1 MDMYARTQGNRMKPR
16 ISMKKS
22 FGEGVLH
29 SMKSLLHSRK
39 ELCSVSS
46 EECLSQEEQ
55 DNFIEITFIGFA
67 EEMGTAHLQEL
78 AAVSVE
84 LPDVLKSFQL
94 CKLKENEV
102 IFLKDLKKTLA
113 KPYVMKHQNQLPEV
127 FCVMRLSPS
136 FPRIKVDYIFTLL
149 SKYTTGVRYVV
160 EVNSLQKHQTEASH
174 GEDDDTNQSV
184 SSIEDDF
191 VTAFE
196 HLDEDEPSKIQS
208 AGTSSFTSRNHRDTA
223 SQTIPSQC
231 LEAVD
236 SKFLVGSAHRKSST
250 RSSTLI
256 DILGLKELSSV
267 KNSVTTSI
275 SDPWIQRSF
284 YKPYNPCDQGVNFL
298 CKTLFSS
305 SPAESSESD
314 CSSPSPIIF
323 LDEEGYQKSLKAKLQ
338 LPKIPVVKDGIEDSD
353 SEVSEFFDSFDQF
366 DELEQALENSC
377 KVIRDPILGNPSQKR
392 RTGHEQLSSASIT
405 MNPQKFKFDRPTLP
419 ANVKKPTPLKPESPY
434 SSVFDVP
441 DSPRPV
447 KTPGE
452 ENGGLFSP
460 IRSSAFSP
468 LGSCGSSECLCR
480 INLGG
485 DGTGQNHHDAVYNSY
500 SAYADSVSFEILGSV
515 FHSKS
520 SSEQVCAENDSKH
533 KGIALKEK
541 KGQAGDLKMKTS
553 KEPDKQAKSKHKSLM
568 IRDSIQKF
576 ATELV
581 EKSFGS
587 AFKDLQKGVSS
598 CTNALCHLAARL
610 TSSVFQMAFYE
621 IGRRRAVSLKERA
634 INGIASFLV
643 SEAITGALKELRHVK
658 KQIFTNTVARFAADL
673 AEELVFEGIMEV
685 CQFSY
690 PSTPTAAQPSSFDYE
705 DKVVRSYARDLSESV
720 IQEAFIELSQVDVTF
735 TTQAAISVSMDNI
748 KYVSAESMLE
758 STRTSTVFPNLN
770 DRATLKPIQDS
781 EKEYTV
787 QQALFCTSGVV
798 SSIPVPLAGRALCQP
813 QVSSV
818 AHKAKISPALN
829 SDDNMKV
836 YKDPA
841 HPLSTSRKREE
852 EVTSFRNIYLTSD
865 HSQSTESTPSC
876 LHNQNDTKR
885 PNNRSGMNNNSELT
899 SGSKG
904 INTFSGT
911 MVDMIVNEAYEA
923 ITSSRVTKAVE
934 EYTDFLT
941 RKIIDKKPYVQC
953 IGEDFPKNM
962 FADHLAKY
970 VIKQSV
976 DESKTVLCSTSE
988 NLACHVSSQT
998 YTGIGRK
1005 EQCVIKKQE
1014 AEKQSNVSIIAE
1026 QQQMPLN
1033 NPCKFLLTPTHSVQ
1047 CFSESKDCWQDQKGH
1062 RFSSKSPPPCS
1073 AVTFARH
1080 FLEDFTDTGSCSV
1093 TCLNR
1098 PSKKHDT
1105 HKPSPGPL
1113 AYRQADCFLRANSF
1127 SSVMFGSED
1136 ALQMEDK
1143 SSLQDGNTRVM
1154 PDTPPPTPL
1163 VPCQGSSER
1172 NLRKL
1177 SKKLK
1182 GELAK
1187 EFAPATPPSTPYNPS
1202 VTELSETE
1210 HDSLENEE
1218 FMLKLMRSLSE
1229 EVESSE
1235 DEDHSE
1241 MAVEKEEHSEKTN
1254 QYADCLASHIISV
1267 ATEMAASHLDGK
1279 TNEREACRQ
1288 VQLGMQNKR
1297 CGYTALTN
1305 VPEQMC
1311 NSLWNYAG
1319 DMAGKVISEA
1329 KKIVKSRHCKLLR
1342 LKRVNCQVDCLYVR
1356 KGDYRSKDRCGP
1368 AREQWLGERD
1378 SSALPLPQ
1386 DSGMTGLTSKYPSC
1400 ESVTDEYADHI
1411 IRVLKREGG
1420 NAELLMDQYA
1430 SRLVYRSIKSGL
1442 QQAAR
1447 KNKLRYNRK
1456 AFPGQ
1461 NAQVHGKLE
1470 LIKAMNKDAV
1480 QQMKSSVHC
1489 CEDQTYG
1496 RSNSTQRTEC
1506 TELLHFSESL
1516 ARSITCDV
1524 RKKLKISG
1532 ACLPKSL
1539 TDSCLYKKTEFDEVT
1554 GDLIKTRISRTSLP
1568 FSPDHKLYHS
1578 TGSLNDNG
1586 YSEGIIQAIE
1596 QYARKVA
1603 DDTLE
1608 MSLGSAVLH
1617 VAENRKNGDKLSYTE
1632 KLSPFS
1638 GTVCRC
1644 CSMKEHRYCTEST
1657 SHHLPA
1663 HESSIPVRHFLH
1675 SGLGGAC
1682 QKSRV
1687 FQLDIPKIHVDVEQ
1701 KTVLSDKG
1709 ATAAIEK
1716 AEGELSYT
1724 SLTADSGIGQDGV
1737 SFAESLTTEIMTSA
1751 MTNIGQT
1758 VNVSVYLSMP
1768 TIADHLADCTESS
1781 QGKIAKLSY
1790 GEQVQ
1795 KCSVGREG
1803 FHSVESIVSQQ
1814 MSLSIGDDSTG
1825 SWSNL
1830 SFEDEHP
1837 DESSS
1842 FLHLSDS
1849 NGNSSSWSS
1858 LGLEG
1863 DMYEEN
1869 LSFPTS
1875 DSDGTEDKDEDS
1887 KDAVEGLE
1895 QIRKTLAIV
1904 NIDLEPNLVDPQ
1916 LRATLQ
1922 WLAASETEVSELYF
1936 HDSVTRDFVF
1946 LTRRLRERDWKVG
1959 DLLQA
1964 VLKYCEMIEKASDG
1978 EQALNKSLVGWL
1990 LENV

>member
-1 MDMYARTQGNRMKPR
+1 
-16 ISMKKS
+16 
-22 FGEGVLH
+22 
-29 SMKSLLHSRK
+29 
-39 ELCSVSS
+39 
-46 EECLSQEEQ
+46 
-55 DNFIEITFIGFA
+55 
-67 EEMGTAHLQEL
+67 
-78 AAVSVE
+78 
-84 LPDVLKSFQL
+84 
-94 CKLKENEV
+94 
-102 IFLKDLKKTLA
+102 
-113 KPYVMKHQNQLPEV
+113 NQLPEV

-149 SKYTTGVRYVV
+149 SKYTTGIRYAV
-160 EVNSLQKHQTEASH
+160 EINSLQKHQTETSH

-196 HLDEDEPSKIQS
+196 HLDEDDPSKIQS
-208 AGTSSFTSRNHRDTA
+208 AGACSFTSRNQRDAA
-223 SQTIPSQC
+223 SQTIPAQC

-236 SKFLVGSAHRKSST
+236 SKILVGSARRKSSA
-250 RSSTLI
+250 RSSALI

-284 YKPYNPCDQGVNFL
+284 YKPYNPSDQRVNFL

-392 RTGHEQLSSASIT
+392 RTAHEQLSSASIT

-419 ANVKKPTPLKPESPY
+419 ANVMKPTPRKPESPY

-447 KTPGE
+447 KTSGE

-485 DGTGQNHHDAVYNSY
+485 DGTGQNRHDAVYNSY

-515 FHSKS
+515 FHSES
-520 SSEQVCAENDSKH
+520 SSEQVCPGNYSKH

-541 KGQAGDLKMKTS
+541 KGQAADLKTKTG

-621 IGRRRAVSLKERA
+621 IGRRRAISLKERA

-758 STRTSTVFPNLN
+758 STRTSTVFPNFN
-770 DRATLKPIQDS
+770 DRVALKPIQDS
-781 EKEYTV
+781 KKEYTV

-798 SSIPVPLAGRALCQP
+798 SSISVPLAGRALCQH
-813 QVSSV
+813 QVSSD
-818 AHKAKISPALN
+818 AYKAKVSTAPN
-829 SDDNMKV
+829 SDDNMKIF
-836 YKDPA
+836 KDST
-841 HPLSTSRKREE
+841 HPFFTSRKREE
-852 EVTSFRNIYLTSD
+852 EVASFRNIYLTSD
-865 HSQSTESTPSC
+865 HGQSTENTPPL
-876 LHNQNDTKR
+876 LHNQNNTTQT
-885 PNNRSGMNNNSELT
+885 NNRSGMNNNSELT

-934 EYTDFLT
+934 ECTDFLT

-970 VIKQSV
+970 VIQQGV
-976 DESKTVLCSTSE
+976 DESKTVLCHTSE
-988 NLACHVSSQT
+988 NLACNVSSQT
-998 YTGIGRK
+998 YTDISRK
-1005 EQCVIKKQE
+1005 EQCVTKKQE
-1014 AEKQSNVSIIAE
+1014 SEKQSNVSIIVE

-1033 NPCKFLLTPTHSVQ
+1033 NPCRFLLTPTHSVQ
-1047 CFSESKDCWQDQKGH
+1047 CFSESKDCWREQKGH

-1073 AVTFARH
+1073 TVTFARH
-1080 FLEDFTDTGSCSV
+1080 VPEDFTDTGSCSI
-1093 TCLNR
+1093 TYLNKS
-1098 PSKKHDT
+1098 SKKYDT
-1105 HKPSPGPL
+1105 QKPSSGPL
-1113 AYRQADCFLRANSF
+1113 TYRQADCFLHANSF

-1143 SSLQDGNTRVM
+1143 SGLKDGNTCIM

-1163 VPCQGSSER
+1163 VPCQSSSER

-1202 VTELSETE
+1202 VTGLPETE

-1241 MAVEKEEHSEKTN
+1241 MPLEKEEHSEKTI
-1254 QYADCLASHIISV
+1254 QYADCLASHIISI

-1279 TNEREACRQ
+1279 TNERETDRQ

-1297 CGYTALTN
+1297 CGYTAFIN
-1305 VPEQMC
+1305 IPEETC

-1319 DMAGKVISEA
+1319 DMAGRVINEA

-1342 LKRVNCQVDCLYVR
+1342 LKRVNCQVDCLYLR
-1356 KGDYRSKDRCGP
+1356 KGDKDYSSKERCGP
-1368 AREQWLGERD
+1368 VRDQWLGERD
-1378 SSALPLPQ
+1378 SSVLPLPQ
-1386 DSGMTGLTSKYPSC
+1386 GSGMTGLTSKYPSC

-1430 SRLVYRSIKSGL
+1430 SRLAYRSIKSGL

-1447 KNKLRYNRK
+1447 KNKLRCNRK
-1456 AFPGQ
+1456 TFPGQ
-1461 NAQVHGKLE
+1461 HAQVNSKLE
-1470 LIKAMNKDAV
+1470 LIKAVNKDAA
-1480 QQMKSSVHC
+1480 QQVKSSIHR
-1489 CEDQTYG
+1489 CEDQAYERNTG
-1496 RSNSTQRTEC
+1496 TQRTEC
-1506 TELLHFSESL
+1506 TELLQHFSESL
-1516 ARSITCDV
+1516 AHSITCDI
-1524 RKKLKISG
+1524 RKKLKMSG

-1554 GDLIKTRISRTSLP
+1554 GDLIKTRFSRTFLP

-1578 TGSLNDNG
+1578 TGSLNENG
-1586 YSEGIIQAIE
+1586 YSESIIQAIE
-1596 QYARKVA
+1596 QYAKKVA

-1608 MSLGSAVLH
+1608 MSLESAVLH
-1617 VAENRKNGDKLSYTE
+1617 VAENRKNGDRLSYTE

-1644 CSMKEHRYCTEST
+1644 CSVKEHRYCTEST
-1657 SHHLPA
+1657 PHHLPA
-1663 HESSIPVRHFLH
+1663 QESSIPVKHFLH

-1701 KTVLSDKG
+1701 KTVFSDKG
-1709 ATAAIEK
+1709 ATAAVEK

-1751 MTNIGQT
+1751 MTNIGQA
-1758 VNVSVYLSMP
+1758 VN
-1768 TIADHLADCTESS
+1768 ISS
-1781 QGKIAKLSY
+1781 A
-1790 GEQVQ
+1790 
-1795 KCSVGREG
+1795 GREG

-1814 MSLSIGDDSTG
+1814 LSLSIGDDSTG

-1837 DESSS
+1837 DETSS

-1895 QIRKTLAIV
+1895 QIRKTLAIA
-1904 NIDLEPNLVDPQ
+1904 NIDLEPNLVDSH
-1916 LRATLQ
+1916 LRAALQ
-1922 WLAASETEVSELYF
+1922 WLAASETEVSDLHF
-1936 HDSVTRDFVF
+1936 HDTATKEFVF
-1946 LTRRLRERDWKVG
+1946 LSRRLRERDWKVG

-1978 EQALNKSLVGWL
+1978 EQALNKSLVAWL

>member
-1 MDMYARTQGNRMKPR
+1 Q
-16 ISMKKS
+16 S
-22 FGEGVLH
+22 FSESILQ

-39 ELCSVSS
+39 ELCNVSA
-46 EECLSQEEQ
+46 EECLNREEQ

-67 EEMGTAHLQEL
+67 EEMGTAHSQEMS
-78 AAVSVE
+78 AVSVE
-84 LPDVLKSFQL
+84 LPDVLKSLQL
-94 CKLKENEV
+94 RKLKENEV
-102 IFLKDLKKTLA
+102 IFLKDAKKTLA
-113 KPYVMKHQNQLPEV
+113 KPYNQLPEV
-127 FCVMRLSPS
+127 VCVMRLSPS
-136 FPRIKVDYIFTLL
+136 FPRVKVDYIFTLL
-149 SKYTTGVRYVV
+149 SKYTTGIRYAV
-160 EVNSLQKHQTEASH
+160 EINSSQKHQTESSH

-208 AGTSSFTSRNHRDTA
+208 TGACSFTSQNHRDAA
-223 SQTIPSQC
+223 SQTIPAQC

-236 SKFLVGSAHRKSST
+236 SKILVGSAHRKSSA

-256 DILGLKELSSV
+256 DILGLKGPSSV

-284 YKPYNPCDQGVNFL
+284 YKPYNPDQGVNFL
-298 CKTLFSS
+298 HKTLFSS

-366 DELEQALENSC
+366 DELEQAFENSC
-377 KVIRDPILGNPSQKR
+377 KVIRDPILGNLSQKR
-392 RTGHEQLSSASIT
+392 RTAHEKLSSASIA

-419 ANVKKPTPLKPESPY
+419 ANVKKPTPRKPESPY

-447 KTPGE
+447 KTSGE
-452 ENGGLFSP
+452 ENGAFFSP
-460 IRSSAFSP
+460 IRTSAFSP

-480 INLGG
+480 INLCG
-485 DGTGQNHHDAVYNSY
+485 DGAGQNHHDASCNSY

-515 FHSKS
+515 FFSES
-520 SSEQVCAENDSKH
+520 SSEQVCTGNDSKH
-533 KGIALKEK
+533 KRIASKEK
-541 KGQAGDLKMKTS
+541 KRQAADLKTKAS
-553 KEPDKQAKSKHKSLM
+553 KEPDTQAKSKLVTKHKPLM

-621 IGRRRAVSLKERA
+621 IGRRRAISLKERA
-634 INGIASFLV
+634 INGIANFLV
-643 SEAITGALKELRHVK
+643 SEAITGALKELRNVK

-758 STRTSTVFPNLN
+758 STQTSTVFPNYN
-770 DRATLKPIQDS
+770 DRVALKPVQDS
-781 EKEYTV
+781 KKEYTV

-798 SSIPVPLAGRALCQP
+798 SSISVPLAGRAICQH
-813 QVSSV
+813 QVSSD
-818 AHKAKISPALN
+818 ACKAKVSTALN
-829 SDDNMKV
+829 SDDSTKV
-836 YKDPA
+836 YKDST
-841 HPLSTSRKREE
+841 HPFCTTREREE

-865 HSQSTESTPSC
+865 HSQSTESASSLFC
-876 LHNQNDTKR
+876 NQNDTKLT
-885 PNNRSGMNNNSELT
+885 NNRSAMNSNSELT

-934 EYTDFLT
+934 EYTDFVT
-941 RKIIDKKPYVQC
+941 RKIIDKKPYVQA

-962 FADHLAKY
+962 FAGHLAKC

-976 DESKTVLCSTSE
+976 DESKTALGNTSE
-988 NLACHVSSQT
+988 DLTCNVSSQT
-998 YTGIGRK
+998 YGDTSRK

-1014 AEKQSNVSIIAE
+1014 AEKQSNVSVIVE

-1033 NPCKFLLTPTHSVQ
+1033 NPCKFLGPAHSVQ
-1047 CFSESKDCWQDQKGH
+1047 CFSESKDCWQEQKGH
-1062 RFSSKSPPPCS
+1062 RFSSKSPLPCS
-1073 AVTFARH
+1073 TVTFARH
-1080 FLEDFTDTGSCSV
+1080 VLQDCTDMGSCSI
-1093 TCLNR
+1093 TCLNK
-1098 PSKKHDT
+1098 PSKKNDAQ
-1105 HKPSPGPL
+1105 KLSAGAL
-1113 AYRQADCFLRANSF
+1113 NSRQTDSFLHGNGF
-1127 SSVMFGSED
+1127 SSVTFGSEG

-1143 SSLQDGNTRVM
+1143 SSLKHGNTSLM

-1202 VTELSETE
+1202 ITGLSETE
-1210 HDSLENEE
+1210 RDSLENEE

-1235 DEDHSE
+1235 DEDHAE
-1241 MAVEKEEHSEKTN
+1241 MPVEKEEHLEKTI
-1254 QYADCLASHIISV
+1254 QYADCLASHIISL

-1279 TNEREACRQ
+1279 INEREAARQ
-1288 VQLGMQNKR
+1288 VQLGMQKKK
-1297 CGYTALTN
+1297 CGYTAYIN
-1305 VPEQMC
+1305 IPEETC
-1311 NSLWNYAG
+1311 SSLWNYAG

-1329 KKIVKSRHCKLLR
+1329 KKVVKSRHCKLLR
-1342 LKRVNCQVDCLYVR
+1342 LKRVNCQVDCFYLR
-1356 KGDYRSKDRCGP
+1356 KDKDGSSKDQCGSVWD
-1368 AREQWLGERD
+1368 QWPGERD
-1378 SSALPLPQ
+1378 SSVLPLPPG
-1386 DSGMTGLTSKYPSC
+1386 SGMTGLTSKYPSC

-1420 NAELLMDQYA
+1420 SAELLMEQYA
-1430 SRLVYRSIKSGL
+1430 SRVAYRSIKSGL

-1447 KNKLRYNRK
+1447 KTRLRYNRK

-1461 NAQVHGKLE
+1461 NTQVDGKLE
-1470 LIKAMNKDAV
+1470 LIKAVNKDSL
-1480 QQMKSSVHC
+1480 QQVKSSIHR
-1489 CEDQTYG
+1489 CEGQTCE
-1496 RSNSTQRTEC
+1496 RSVGARRAEC
-1506 TELLHFSESL
+1506 AELLHFSESL
-1516 ARSITCDV
+1516 AHSITCDV
-1524 RKKLKISG
+1524 RKKLKMSG

-1539 TDSCLYKKTEFDEVT
+1539 TDSCLYKKTGFDEVT
-1554 GDLIKTRISRTSLP
+1554 GDLIKTGFSRAFLP
-1568 FSPDHKLYHS
+1568 FSPGHKLYHS
-1578 TGSLNDNG
+1578 TGSINENG
-1586 YSEGIIQAIE
+1586 YSEGVIQAIE
-1596 QYARKVA
+1596 QYARKVV

-1608 MSLGSAVLH
+1608 MSLESAVLH
-1617 VAENRKNGDKLSYTE
+1617 VAENRKNEDKLSYTE

-1644 CSMKEHRYCTEST
+1644 CSMKEHRYCTESM

-1663 HESSIPVRHFLH
+1663 QESCIPVRHFLH

-1682 QKSRV
+1682 QNSRV

-1701 KTVLSDKG
+1701 KTVFSGKG
-1709 ATAAIEK
+1709 AAAAVDK
-1716 AEGELSYT
+1716 AERELSYT

-1751 MTNIGQT
+1751 MTNIGQA
-1758 VNVSVYLSMP
+1758 VNIS
-1768 TIADHLADCTESS
+1768 
-1781 QGKIAKLSY
+1781 
-1790 GEQVQ
+1790 
-1795 KCSVGREG
+1795 SVGREG

-1875 DSDGTEDKDEDS
+1875 DSDGTEDKDEDL
-1887 KDAVEGLE
+1887 KGAVEGLE
-1895 QIRKTLAIV
+1895 QIRKTLSIV

-1916 LRATLQ
+1916 LRAVLQ
-1922 WLAASETEVSELYF
+1922 WLAASETEVSDLHF
-1936 HDSVTRDFVF
+1936 RDTAMREFV
-1946 LTRRLRERDWKVG
+1946 LLSRRLRERDWKVG

-1978 EQALNKSLVGWL
+1978 EQALNKSLVAWL

>member
-1 MDMYARTQGNRMKPR
+1 Q
-16 ISMKKS
+16 S

-39 ELCSVSS
+39 ELCNVSA
-46 EECLSQEEQ
+46 EECLNREEQ
-55 DNFIEITFIGFA
+55 DNFIEITFVGFA
-67 EEMGTAHLQEL
+67 EEMGTAHWQEL
-78 AAVSVE
+78 AAISSD

-94 CKLKENEV
+94 CKLKESEV
-102 IFLKDLKKTLA
+102 IFLKDVKKTLG
-113 KPYVMKHQNQLPEV
+113 KLHVMKHQNQLPEV

-149 SKYTTGVRYVV
+149 SKYTTGIRYAV
-160 EVNSLQKHQTEASH
+160 EINSLQKHQTEMSL

-208 AGTSSFTSRNHRDTA
+208 GGACNFTSRNQRDAA
-223 SQTIPSQC
+223 SQTIPGQC

-236 SKFLVGSAHRKSST
+236 SKILLSSARRKSSA

-256 DILGLKELSSV
+256 DIFGLKELSSV

-284 YKPYNPCDQGVNFL
+284 YKPYNPSNQGVNFL
-298 CKTLFSS
+298 GKTLFSS

-353 SEVSEFFDSFDQF
+353 SEVSEFFDSFDRF
-366 DELEQALENSC
+366 DELEQALESSC
-377 KVIRDPILGNPSQKR
+377 KVIRDPVLGNPSQKR
-392 RTGHEQLSSASIT
+392 RTVREQLSSASIA

-419 ANVKKPTPLKPESPY
+419 ANVKKPTPRKPESPY
-434 SSVFDVP
+434 SSAFDVP

-447 KTPGE
+447 KTSGE

-480 INLGG
+480 VNLGG
-485 DGTGQNHHDAVYNSY
+485 DGTGPNRHDAVYNSY

-515 FHSKS
+515 FHAES
-520 SSEQVCAENDSKH
+520 SSDQVRAGSDLKP
-533 KGIALKEK
+533 KGMALKEK
-541 KGQAGDLKMKTS
+541 RGQATDLRMKTS
-553 KEPDKQAKSKHKSLM
+553 KEADKQTKSKHRSLM

-598 CTNALCHLAARL
+598 CTSALCQLAARL

-621 IGRRRAVSLKERA
+621 IGRRRAISLKERA
-634 INGIASFLV
+634 INGIANFLV

-690 PSTPTAAQPSSFDYE
+690 PSTPTAPQPSSFDYE

-758 STRTSTVFPNLN
+758 STRTSTVFPNFN
-770 DRATLKPIQDS
+770 DRVAVKPIQDS
-781 EKEYTV
+781 KEEYTV

-798 SSIPVPLAGRALCQP
+798 SSIPVPLAGRALCQH
-813 QVSSV
+813 QVSFDTY
-818 AHKAKISPALN
+818 KARVSTALN
-829 SDDNMKV
+829 SGDKV
-836 YKDPA
+836 YKD
-841 HPLSTSRKREE
+841 STHTFFTNRKREE
-852 EVTSFRNIYLTSD
+852 EVASLRNIYLTSD
-865 HSQSTESTPSC
+865 HSQSTESTPSL
-876 LHNQNDTKR
+876 LHNQNDTKQT
-885 PNNRSGMNNNSELT
+885 NNGAGMNHNSELR
-899 SGSKG
+899 SGLKG

-941 RKIIDKKPYVQC
+941 RKIIDKKPCVQS
-953 IGEDFPKNM
+953 IGDDFPKNL

-976 DESKTVLCSTSE
+976 DEGKTVLCHAGE
-988 NLACHVSSQT
+988 NLACNVSPQT
-998 YTGIGRK
+998 YVDISRK
-1005 EQCVIKKQE
+1005 EQCVIKNQE
-1014 AEKQSNVSIIAE
+1014 AEKQSNVSVIVE

-1033 NPCKFLLTPTHSVQ
+1033 NPCNFLLTPTHSVQ
-1047 CFSESKDCWQDQKGH
+1047 CFSESKDCWQEQKGH
-1062 RFSSKSPPPCS
+1062 RFSSKSPPS
-1073 AVTFARH
+1073 YSTVTFAKRG
-1080 FLEDFTDTGSCSV
+1080 LEDFTDPGSCSI
-1093 TCLNR
+1093 TYLNKA
-1098 PSKKHDT
+1098 SKPHDT
-1105 HKPSPGPL
+1105 QKPSSGPVS
-1113 AYRQADCFLRANSF
+1113 YRQADCSLPANSF
-1127 SSVMFGSED
+1127 SSVLFGSED
-1136 ALQMEDK
+1136 TLQMEDK
-1143 SSLQDGNTRVM
+1143 SSLKDGNTCVM
-1154 PDTPPPTPL
+1154 PGTPPPTPL
-1163 VPCQGSSER
+1163 VPRQSSSER

-1202 VTELSETE
+1202 IAGLPGTKD
-1210 HDSLENEE
+1210 DSLENEE

-1235 DEDHSE
+1235 DEDHTE
-1241 MAVEKEEHSEKTN
+1241 TPLEKEECSEKTI
-1254 QYADCLASHIISV
+1254 QYADCLASRIISL
-1267 ATEMAASHLDGK
+1267 ATEMAASHLDDK
-1279 TNEREACRQ
+1279 TNARGAGRR
-1288 VQLGMQNKR
+1288 VQLGLQNR
-1297 CGYTALTN
+1297 SCGYAAFTN
-1305 VPEQMC
+1305 IPEERC

-1319 DMAGKVISEA
+1319 DMAGKVIGEA

-1342 LKRVNCQVDCLYVR
+1342 LKRVNCQVDCLYLR
-1356 KGDYRSKDRCGP
+1356 QGDKDSSSKERCGP
-1368 AREQWLGERD
+1368 GQDQWPGERD
-1378 SSALPLPQ
+1378 SSVLPLPQ
-1386 DSGMTGLTSKYPSC
+1386 GSGTAGLISKYPSC

-1411 IRVLKREGG
+1411 MGVLKREGG
-1420 NAELLMDQYA
+1420 DAELLMDQYA
-1430 SRLVYRSIKSGL
+1430 SRLAYRSLKSGL

-1447 KNKLRYNRK
+1447 KSKLRYNRK
-1456 AFPGQ
+1456 TPPPGQ
-1461 NAQVHGKLE
+1461 NAQVKGKVE
-1470 LIKAMNKDAV
+1470 LIKAVAKDAA
-1480 QQMKSSVHC
+1480 QQATSGFR
-1489 CEDQTYG
+1489 DG
-1496 RSNSTQRTEC
+1496 RGVGAQRADCAES
-1506 TELLHFSESL
+1506 LGFSESL
-1516 ARSITCDV
+1516 AHSITCDT
-1524 RKKLKISG
+1524 RKKLKTSG

-1539 TDSCLYKKTEFDEVT
+1539 TDSCLYKKAEFDEVT
-1554 GDLIKTRISRTSLP
+1554 GDLIKTRFSRTFLP
-1568 FSPDHKLYHS
+1568 CSPDHKLYHS
-1578 TGSLNDNG
+1578 TGSLNESG

-1608 MSLGSAVLH
+1608 MGLESAVLH
-1617 VAENRKNGDKLSYTE
+1617 VAENRKNGDRLSYTE

-1644 CSMKEHRYCTEST
+1644 CSMKEHRYCTQST
-1657 SHHLPA
+1657 SPHQPSQ
-1663 HESSIPVRHFLH
+1663 EPSIPVRHFLH

-1701 KTVLSDKG
+1701 KIVVSEKG
-1709 ATAAIEK
+1709 AAAAVEK

-1751 MTNIGQT
+1751 MTNIGQA
-1758 VNVSVYLSMP
+1758 VNIS
-1768 TIADHLADCTESS
+1768 
-1781 QGKIAKLSY
+1781 
-1790 GEQVQ
+1790 
-1795 KCSVGREG
+1795 SVGREG

-1849 NGNSSSWSS
+1849 DGN
-1858 LGLEG
+1858 
-1863 DMYEEN
+1863 
-1869 LSFPTS
+1869 
-1875 DSDGTEDKDEDS
+1875 EDKDEDS
-1887 KDAVEGLE
+1887 KDAVEGSE

-1916 LRATLQ
+1916 LRAALQ
-1922 WLAASETEVSELYF
+1922 WLAASETEVSDLHF
-1936 HDSVTRDFVF
+1936 HDAAAKEFVF
-1946 LTRRLRERDWKVG
+1946 LSRRLRERNWKVG

-1964 VLKYCEMIEKASDG
+1964 VLKYCEMTEKVSDG

>member
-1 MDMYARTQGNRMKPR
+1 Q
-16 ISMKKS
+16 S

-39 ELCSVSS
+39 ELCNVSA
-46 EECLSQEEQ
+46 EECLNREEQ
-55 DNFIEITFIGFA
+55 DNFIEVTFIGFA
-67 EEMGTAHLQEL
+67 EEMSTAPLQEL
-78 AAVSVE
+78 AAVSAE
-84 LPDVLKSFQL
+84 LPDVLKSLQL

-102 IFLKDLKKTLA
+102 IFLKDVKKTLA
-113 KPYVMKHQNQLPEV
+113 KPYVMKQQNQLPEV

-149 SKYTTGVRYVV
+149 SKYTTGIRYAV
-160 EVNSLQKHQTEASH
+160 EINSSQKHQTETSQ

-208 AGTSSFTSRNHRDTA
+208 AGACSFTSRNHRDAA
-223 SQTIPSQC
+223 SQTIPAQC

-236 SKFLVGSAHRKSST
+236 SKILVGSARRKSSA
-250 RSSTLI
+250 RSSTLM
-256 DILGLKELSSV
+256 DIFRLKELSSV

-284 YKPYNPCDQGVNFL
+284 YKPYNSSDQGVNSL
-298 CKTLFSS
+298 CKPLFSS

-338 LPKIPVVKDGIEDSD
+338 LPKIPVVKDGVEDSD
-353 SEVSEFFDSFDQF
+353 SEVSEFFDSFDRF

-377 KVIRDPILGNPSQKR
+377 KVIRNPSLGNPSQKR
-392 RTGHEQLSSASIT
+392 RTAHEQLSSASIT

-419 ANVKKPTPLKPESPY
+419 SNVKKPTPRKPESPY

-447 KTPGE
+447 KTSGE

-485 DGTGQNHHDAVYNSY
+485 DGTDQNDHDAAYHSY

-515 FHSKS
+515 FHSES
-520 SSEQVCAENDSKH
+520 SSEQVCPGNNSKH

-541 KGQAGDLKMKTS
+541 KDRAADLKVKTG
-553 KEPDKQAKSKHKSLM
+553 KEPDKYAKSKHKPLM
-568 IRDSIQKF
+568 IKDSIQKF

-610 TSSVFQMAFYE
+610 TSSIFQMAFYE

-634 INGIASFLV
+634 INGIANFLV

-658 KQIFTNTVARFAADL
+658 KQIFTNTVAQFAADL

-720 IQEAFIELSQVDVTF
+720 IQEAFIELSQVDVAF

-758 STRTSTVFPNLN
+758 STRTSTVFPSFSDRVALN
-770 DRATLKPIQDS
+770 PIQDS
-781 EKEYTV
+781 KMEYTV

-798 SSIPVPLAGRALCQP
+798 SSIPVPLAGRALCQH
-813 QVSSV
+813 QVSSD
-818 AHKAKISPALN
+818 AYKAKVSTAPT
-829 SDDNMKV
+829 SDGSMEV
-836 YKDPA
+836 YKDST
-841 HPLSTSRKREE
+841 HLVFTSRKQEE
-852 EVTSFRNIYLTSD
+852 EVASFRNIYLTSD
-865 HSQSTESTPSC
+865 HSQSTENTPS
-876 LHNQNDTKR
+876 LSHNQNDTKQT
-885 PNNRSGMNNNSELT
+885 NKRSGMNSNSELT
-899 SGSKG
+899 SDSRGV
-904 INTFSGT
+904 NAFSGT

-953 IGEDFPKNM
+953 IGEDFPKDV

-976 DESKTVLCSTSE
+976 DKSKTVLCNTSE
-988 NLACHVSSQT
+988 NLACNVSSQT
-998 YTGIGRK
+998 YGDIGRK

-1014 AEKQSNVSIIAE
+1014 AEKKSNVSIVVE
-1026 QQQMPLN
+1026 QQHMPLN
-1033 NPCKFLLTPTHSVQ
+1033 NPCKFLLTPTHS
-1047 CFSESKDCWQDQKGH
+1047 FHRSSECKDCWQKQKGH

-1073 AVTFARH
+1073 TVTLARH
-1080 FLEDFTDTGSCSV
+1080 VLEDFTDTGSCST
-1093 TCLNR
+1093 TCLNK
-1098 PSKKHDT
+1098 PSKKHDPQ
-1105 HKPSPGPL
+1105 KPSSGPL
-1113 AYRQADCFLRANSF
+1113 TYRQADCFLHASSF
-1127 SSVMFGSED
+1127 SSVTFGSED
-1136 ALQMEDK
+1136 ALQVEDK
-1143 SSLQDGNTRVM
+1143 SSLKDGNTSVM

-1202 VTELSETE
+1202 VTGLSETGR
-1210 HDSLENEE
+1210 DSLENEE

-1235 DEDHSE
+1235 DEDHSDIP
-1241 MAVEKEEHSEKTN
+1241 VEKEEHSEKTI
-1254 QYADCLASHIISV
+1254 QYADCLASRIISI

-1279 TNEREACRQ
+1279 THERETDGQ
-1288 VQLGMQNKR
+1288 VQLGMQSKET
-1297 CGYTALTN
+1297 C
-1305 VPEQMC
+1305 
-1311 NSLWNYAG
+1311 SFLWNFAG
-1319 DMAGKVISEA
+1319 DMAGKVIHEA

-1342 LKRVNCQVDCLYVR
+1342 LKPVNCQVDRIYLR
-1356 KGDYRSKDRCGP
+1356 KGGKDYSSKEWCGP
-1368 AREQWLGERD
+1368 VRDQWLGERD
-1378 SSALPLPQ
+1378 SSVLPLPQ
-1386 DSGMTGLTSKYPSC
+1386 GLGMTGLTSKYPSC

-1456 AFPGQ
+1456 TFPGQ
-1461 NAQVHGKLE
+1461 NAQVNGKVE
-1470 LIKAMNKDAV
+1470 IKAVKDAV
-1480 QQMKSSVHC
+1480 QQVKSDIHR
-1489 CEDQTYG
+1489 CEDQTSE
-1496 RSNSTQRTEC
+1496 RSVSAQRTEYM
-1506 TELLHFSESL
+1506 ELLDFSESL

-1524 RKKLKISG
+1524 RKKLKVSG

-1554 GDLIKTRISRTSLP
+1554 GDLIKRRFSRTFLP

-1578 TGSLNDNG
+1578 TGSLNENG

-1608 MSLGSAVLH
+1608 MSLESAVLH
-1617 VAENRKNGDKLSYTE
+1617 VAENRKNGDRLSYTE

-1644 CSMKEHRYCTEST
+1644 CSMKEHRYRTEST
-1657 SHHLPA
+1657 SRHLPVQ
-1663 HESSIPVRHFLH
+1663 ESSIPVRHFH

-1701 KTVLSDKG
+1701 KTVFSDKG
-1709 ATAAIEK
+1709 ATVAVEK
-1716 AEGELSYT
+1716 AEGELNYT
-1724 SLTADSGIGQDGV
+1724 TLTADSGIGQDGV
-1737 SFAESLTTEIMTSA
+1737 SFAENLTTEIMTSA
-1751 MTNIGQT
+1751 MTNIGQA
-1758 VNVSVYLSMP
+1758 VNIS
-1768 TIADHLADCTESS
+1768 
-1781 QGKIAKLSY
+1781 
-1790 GEQVQ
+1790 
-1795 KCSVGREG
+1795 SVGREG

-1814 MSLSIGDDSTG
+1814 LSHSIGDDSTG

-1849 NGNSSSWSS
+1849 
-1858 LGLEG
+1858 
-1863 DMYEEN
+1863 
-1869 LSFPTS
+1869 
-1875 DSDGTEDKDEDS
+1875 DGTEDKDEDS

-1895 QIRKTLAIV
+1895 QIRKILAIV
-1904 NIDLEPNLVDPQ
+1904 NIDLEPNVVDPQ
-1916 LRATLQ
+1916 LRAALQ
-1922 WLAASETEVSELYF
+1922 WLAASETEVSELHF
-1936 HDSVTRDFVF
+1936 HDAATREFVS
-1946 LTRRLRERDWKVG
+1946 LSRRLRERDWKVG

-1964 VLKYCEMIEKASDG
+1964 VLKYCEMIDKMSDG
-1978 EQALNKSLVGWL
+1978 EQALNMSLVGWL

>member
-705 DKVVRSYARDLSESV
+705 DKV
-720 IQEAFIELSQVDVTF
+720 
-735 TTQAAISVSMDNI
+735 
-748 KYVSAESMLE
+748 
-758 STRTSTVFPNLN
+758 
-770 DRATLKPIQDS
+770 
-781 EKEYTV
+781 
-787 QQALFCTSGVV
+787 
-798 SSIPVPLAGRALCQP
+798 
-813 QVSSV
+813 
-818 AHKAKISPALN
+818 
-829 SDDNMKV
+829 
-836 YKDPA
+836 
-841 HPLSTSRKREE
+841 
-852 EVTSFRNIYLTSD
+852 
-865 HSQSTESTPSC
+865 
-876 LHNQNDTKR
+876 
-885 PNNRSGMNNNSELT
+885 
-899 SGSKG
+899 
-904 INTFSGT
+904 
-911 MVDMIVNEAYEA
+911 
-923 ITSSRVTKAVE
+923 
-934 EYTDFLT
+934 
-941 RKIIDKKPYVQC
+941 
-953 IGEDFPKNM
+953 
-962 FADHLAKY
+962 
-970 VIKQSV
+970 
-976 DESKTVLCSTSE
+976 
-988 NLACHVSSQT
+988 
-998 YTGIGRK
+998 
-1005 EQCVIKKQE
+1005 
-1014 AEKQSNVSIIAE
+1014 
-1026 QQQMPLN
+1026 
-1033 NPCKFLLTPTHSVQ
+1033 

-1470 LIKAMNKDAV
+1470 LIKAMNKDTV

>member
-1 MDMYARTQGNRMKPR
+1 Q
-16 ISMKKS
+16 S
-22 FGEGVLH
+22 FGEGILH

-39 ELCSVSS
+39 ELCSVSA
-46 EECLSQEEQ
+46 EECLNREEQ

-67 EEMGTAHLQEL
+67 EEMDTARLQEL
-78 AAVSVE
+78 SAVSVE
-84 LPDVLKSFQL
+84 LPDVLKSLQL
-94 CKLKENEV
+94 RKLKENEA
-102 IFLKDLKKTLA
+102 IFLKDIKKTMT
-113 KPYVMKHQNQLPEV
+113 KPYVMKHQNELHEV

-136 FPRIKVDYIFTLL
+136 FPRIKVDYVFTLL
-149 SKYTTGVRYVV
+149 SKYTTGIRYAV
-160 EVNSLQKHQTEASH
+160 EINSSEKHQTETSH
-174 GEDDDTNQSV
+174 EEDDDTNQSV

-196 HLDEDEPSKIQS
+196 HLDEDEPSKTQS
-208 AGTSSFTSRNHRDTA
+208 AGAYSFTSQNHRDVA

-231 LEAVD
+231 LEAIN
-236 SKFLVGSAHRKSST
+236 SRILVSSARRKSSA

-284 YKPYNPCDQGVNFL
+284 YKPYNPSDQGVSFL
-298 CKTLFSS
+298 RKTLFSS

-366 DELEQALENSC
+366 DELENLENSC
-377 KVIRDPILGNPSQKR
+377 KIIRDPVLGNPSQKR
-392 RTGHEQLSSASIT
+392 RTAHVKLSSASIT
-405 MNPQKFKFDRPTLP
+405 MNPQKFKFERPTLP
-419 ANVKKPTPLKPESPY
+419 ANVKKPTPRKPESPY
-434 SSVFDVP
+434 GSVFEVP

-447 KTPGE
+447 RTSAE
-452 ENGGLFSP
+452 ENGGFFSP
-460 IRSSAFSP
+460 IRTSAFSP

-480 INLGG
+480 SNLDG
-485 DGTGQNHHDAVYNSY
+485 DGTGQNHHGAAYDSY
-500 SAYADSVSFEILGSV
+500 SSYADSVSFEILGSV
-515 FHSKS
+515 FNSGS
-520 SSEQVCAENDSKH
+520 SSEQLCAGNDSKH
-533 KGIALKEK
+533 TRIALKEK
-541 KGQAGDLKMKTS
+541 KMQAADLKMKTS

-576 ATELV
+576 AAELV

-621 IGRRRAVSLKERA
+621 IGRRRAISLKERA
-634 INGIASFLV
+634 INGIANFLV

-690 PSTPTAAQPSSFDYE
+690 PSTPTASQPSSFDYE
-705 DKVVRSYARDLSESV
+705 NKVVRSYARDLSESV

-758 STRTSTVFPNLN
+758 STQTSTVFPNFN
-770 DRATLKPIQDS
+770 DRVALKPIQDS
-781 EKEYTV
+781 KKEYTV

-798 SSIPVPLAGRALCQP
+798 SSIPVPVAGRALCQ
-813 QVSSV
+813 QHVSSDACQAKV
-818 AHKAKISPALN
+818 STTPNAH
-829 SDDNMKV
+829 DNMKV
-836 YKDPA
+836 FKDST
-841 HPLSTSRKREE
+841 HPFFTSRKREE
-852 EVTSFRNIYLTSD
+852 EVSSFRSIYLTSD
-865 HSQSTESTPSC
+865 QSTESIPSLFC
-876 LHNQNDTKR
+876 NQNDTKLTS
-885 PNNRSGMNNNSELT
+885 NRSGMSNSSELT
-899 SGSKG
+899 SESKG
-904 INTFSGT
+904 PLNTFSGT

-941 RKIIDKKPYVQC
+941 RKIIDKRPYVQG
-953 IGEDFPKNM
+953 IGEDFPRNM
-962 FADHLAKY
+962 FADHLAKH
-970 VIKQSV
+970 VVKQSV
-976 DESKTVLCSTSE
+976 DESKAVLHSSSE
-988 NLACHVSSQT
+988 NLTCNVSSQT
-998 YTGIGRK
+998 YGYANRK
-1005 EQCVIKKQE
+1005 EQCVIKTQE
-1014 AEKQSNVSIIAE
+1014 AEKQSNVSIIVE
-1026 QQQMPLN
+1026 QQQLPLN
-1033 NPCKFLLTPTHSVQ
+1033 NPCKFLTPTHSVQ
-1047 CFSESKDCWQDQKGH
+1047 CFSESKDCWQEQKGH

-1073 AVTFARH
+1073 SVTFAKH
-1080 FLEDFTDTGSCSV
+1080 VLEDCTDTANCSI
-1093 TCLNR
+1093 TCLNKSSR
-1098 PSKKHDT
+1098 KNDT
-1105 HKPSPGPL
+1105 QKLSAGAL
-1113 AYRQADCFLRANSF
+1113 NSRQADCFLHANSF
-1127 SSVMFGSED
+1127 SSGMFGSEG
-1136 ALQMEDK
+1136 ALQMEEK
-1143 SSLQDGNTRVM
+1143 SSLKHGNTCLM

-1163 VPCQGSSER
+1163 VPCQGTSER
-1172 NLRKL
+1172 SLRKL

-1202 VTELSETE
+1202 VTGLSDTE
-1210 HDSLENEE
+1210 RDSLEKEE

-1235 DEDHSE
+1235 DEDHSQ
-1241 MAVEKEEHSEKTN
+1241 MPVEKGEHLEKTI
-1254 QYADCLASHIISV
+1254 QYADCLASHIISI
-1267 ATEMAASHLDGK
+1267 ATEMAAYHIDGK
-1279 TNEREACRQ
+1279 TNEKETGKQ
-1288 VQLGMQNKR
+1288 VQLGIQKKI
-1297 CGYTALTN
+1297 CGYTAFIN
-1305 VPEQMC
+1305 IPEGTC
-1311 NSLWNYAG
+1311 HSLWNYAG

-1329 KKIVKSRHCKLLR
+1329 KKVVKSRHCKLLR
-1342 LKRVNCQVDCLYVR
+1342 LKRGNCQVDCFYLS
-1356 KGDYRSKDRCGP
+1356 KGDKDGNSKEWCGP
-1368 AREQWLGERD
+1368 VRDQWLRD
-1378 SSALPLPQ
+1378 RDTSVLPLPQ
-1386 DSGMTGLTSKYPSC
+1386 GLGMTGLTSKYPSC
-1400 ESVTDEYADHI
+1400 ESVTDEYADHV

-1420 NAELLMDQYA
+1420 SAELLMDQYA
-1430 SRLVYRSIKSGL
+1430 SRLAYRSIKSGL

-1447 KNKLRYNRK
+1447 KTKLRYNRK
-1456 AFPGQ
+1456 MFPGQ
-1461 NAQVHGKLE
+1461 NAQVNGKVE
-1470 LIKAMNKDAV
+1470 LVKAVSKDTI
-1480 QQMKSSVHC
+1480 QQVKSNIHHCEGQMYERSV
-1489 CEDQTYG
+1489 G
-1496 RSNSTQRTEC
+1496 TQRMEC

-1516 ARSITCDV
+1516 AHSITCDV
-1524 RKKLKISG
+1524 RKKLKMSG

-1539 TDSCLYKKTEFDEVT
+1539 TDSCLYKKTECDEVT
-1554 GDLIKTRISRTSLP
+1554 GDVIKTRLSRTFLP

-1578 TGSLNDNG
+1578 TGSINENG
-1586 YSEGIIQAIE
+1586 YTEGIIQAIE

-1608 MSLGSAVLH
+1608 MSLESAVLH
-1617 VAENRKNGDKLSYTE
+1617 VAENRKNGDKLLYTE

-1644 CSMKEHRYCTEST
+1644 CSVKEHRYCTESM

-1663 HESSIPVRHFLH
+1663 QESCIPVRHLLH
-1675 SGLGGAC
+1675 AGLGGAC
-1682 QKSRV
+1682 QNSRV

-1701 KTVLSDKG
+1701 RTVFSDKG
-1709 ATAAIEK
+1709 TTAAVEK
-1716 AEGELSYT
+1716 AGELSYT

-1751 MTNIGQT
+1751 MTNIGQA
-1758 VNVSVYLSMP
+1758 V
-1768 TIADHLADCTESS
+1768 TIS
-1781 QGKIAKLSY
+1781 
-1790 GEQVQ
+1790 
-1795 KCSVGREG
+1795 SVGREG
-1803 FHSVESIVSQQ
+1803 FHSAESIVSQQ

-1849 NGNSSSWSS
+1849 
-1858 LGLEG
+1858 
-1863 DMYEEN
+1863 
-1869 LSFPTS
+1869 
-1875 DSDGTEDKDEDS
+1875 DGTEDKDEDS
-1887 KDAVEGLE
+1887 KDAVEGSE
-1895 QIRKTLAIV
+1895 QIRKTLSIV
-1904 NIDLEPNLVDPQ
+1904 NIDLERNLVDPQ
-1916 LRATLQ
+1916 LRAALQ
-1922 WLAASETEVSELYF
+1922 WLAASETEVSDLHF
-1936 HDSVTRDFVF
+1936 RDAATKEFV
-1946 LTRRLRERDWKVG
+1946 LLSRRLRERNWKVG

-1964 VLKYCEMIEKASDG
+1964 VLKYCETIEKASDG
-1978 EQALNKSLVGWL
+1978 EQVLNKSFVAWL

>member
-1 MDMYARTQGNRMKPR
+1 Q
-16 ISMKKS
+16 S

-39 ELCSVSS
+39 ELCRVSA
-46 EECLSQEEQ
+46 EECLNREEQ
-55 DNFIEITFIGFA
+55 DHFIEITFIGFA
-67 EEMGTAHLQEL
+67 EEMGAAHLQEL

-84 LPDVLKSFQL
+84 LPDTLKSLQL

-102 IFLKDLKKTLA
+102 IFLKDVKKTLA
-113 KPYVMKHQNQLPEV
+113 KPYIVKYQNQLPEV

-149 SKYTTGVRYVV
+149 SKYTTGIRYAV
-160 EVNSLQKHQTEASH
+160 EINSSQKHQTETSH

-208 AGTSSFTSRNHRDTA
+208 AGKFFLTSRSHRDAA
-223 SQTIPSQC
+223 SQTIPVQC
-231 LEAVD
+231 VEAVD
-236 SKFLVGSAHRKSST
+236 SKVLVGSAHRKSSV
-250 RSSTLI
+250 RSSNLI
-256 DILGLKELSSV
+256 DILELKELSSV

-284 YKPYNPCDQGVNFL
+284 YKPYNPSDQGVNLL

-377 KVIRDPILGNPSQKR
+377 KVIKDPILGNPSQKR
-392 RTGHEQLSSASIT
+392 RTAHEQLSSGSIA
-405 MNPQKFKFDRPTLP
+405 MNPQKFKFDRPTLS
-419 ANVKKPTPLKPESPY
+419 ANVKKPTPRKPESPY
-434 SSVFDVP
+434 SSIFEVP

-447 KTPGE
+447 KTSGE

-468 LGSCGSSECLCR
+468 LGSCGSSECLCQ

-485 DGTGQNHHDAVYNSY
+485 DGTGENHHDAAYNSY

-515 FHSKS
+515 FHSES
-520 SSEQVCAENDSKH
+520 LSEQVCAGSDLKH
-533 KGIALKEK
+533 KGIALKAK
-541 KGQAGDLKMKTS
+541 KGQAADLNPKTS
-553 KEPDKQAKSKHKSLM
+553 KEADKQAKSKHKSLM

-621 IGRRRAVSLKERA
+621 IGRRRAISLKERA
-634 INGIASFLV
+634 INGIANFLV

-658 KQIFTNTVARFAADL
+658 KQIFTNTVAQFAADL

-690 PSTPTAAQPSSFDYE
+690 PSTPTATQPSSFDYE

-758 STRTSTVFPNLN
+758 STQTSTVFPNFN
-770 DRATLKPIQDS
+770 DRVTLKPIQDS
-781 EKEYTV
+781 TKEYTV

-798 SSIPVPLAGRALCQP
+798 SSIPVPFAGRALCQN
-813 QVSSV
+813 QVSSDPC
-818 AHKAKISPALN
+818 KAKVSTALN
-829 SDDNMKV
+829 SDENVEV
-836 YKDPA
+836 YKDSA
-841 HPLSTSRKREE
+841 HPFYSSRKREE
-852 EVTSFRNIYLTSD
+852 EVTSFRSIYLTSD
-865 HSQSTESTPSC
+865 HSQSTESTPSL
-876 LHNQNDTKR
+876 LHNQTDTKQT
-885 PNNRSGMNNNSELT
+885 NIRSGTNSNSELT

-904 INTFSGT
+904 INTFSGM

-953 IGEDFPKNM
+953 VGEDFPKNM
-962 FADHLAKY
+962 FADNLAKC
-970 VIKQSV
+970 VVKQSV
-976 DESKTVLCSTSE
+976 DESKAVLCNTSE
-988 NLACHVSSQT
+988 NLACNVSSQT
-998 YTGIGRK
+998 CADISRK
-1005 EQCVIKKQE
+1005 EQCEIKEQE
-1014 AEKQSNVSIIAE
+1014 AEKQSNVSVMVE
-1026 QQQMPLN
+1026 QQMPLN
-1033 NPCKFLLTPTHSVQ
+1033 NPCKFLLTPTHSIR
-1047 CFSESKDCWQDQKGH
+1047 CFSESKDCWQEQKGH

-1073 AVTFARH
+1073 TVTFGRH
-1080 FLEDFTDTGSCSV
+1080 VLEDFTDTGSCSI
-1093 TCLNR
+1093 TYLNKA
-1098 PSKKHDT
+1098 SKNHDT
-1105 HKPSPGPL
+1105 QKPSSGPVT
-1113 AYRQADCFLRANSF
+1113 YRQADCFLHANSF
-1127 SSVMFGSED
+1127 PSAMFGSED

-1143 SSLQDGNTRVM
+1143 SSLKDGNTCVM

-1202 VTELSETE
+1202 VAGLSETE

-1235 DEDHSE
+1235 DEDHSVVP
-1241 MAVEKEEHSEKTN
+1241 AEKEEHSERTT
-1254 QYADCLASHIISV
+1254 QYADCLASHIISI

-1279 TNEREACRQ
+1279 TNERGAGGQ
-1288 VQLGMQNKR
+1288 IQLGMQNKR
-1297 CGYTALTN
+1297 CGYTTSVN
-1305 VPEQMC
+1305 IPEETC
-1311 NSLWNYAG
+1311 SSLWNYAG

-1329 KKIVKSRHCKLLR
+1329 KKAVKSRHCKLLR
-1342 LKRVNCQVDCLYVR
+1342 LKRVNCQVDCLYLR
-1356 KGDYRSKDRCGP
+1356 KGDKDYSSKERCGP
-1368 AREQWLGERD
+1368 VQDQCPGERD
-1378 SSALPLPQ
+1378 SSVLPLPQ
-1386 DSGMTGLTSKYPSC
+1386 GSGTTGLTSKYPSC
-1400 ESVTDEYADHI
+1400 ESVTDEYTDHI

-1420 NAELLMDQYA
+1420 NAELLMEQYA
-1430 SRLVYRSIKSGL
+1430 SRLAYRSIKSGL

-1447 KNKLRYNRK
+1447 KNKLRCNRK
-1456 AFPGQ
+1456 TFPGQ
-1461 NAQVHGKLE
+1461 NAQVNGKPQL
-1470 LIKAMNKDAV
+1470 LKAVNKDAA
-1480 QQMKSSVHC
+1480 QQVKSSVHR
-1489 CEDQTYG
+1489 CEDQMCE
-1496 RSNSTQRTEC
+1496 RSIDTQRTEC

-1524 RKKLKISG
+1524 RKKLKMSG
-1532 ACLPKSL
+1532 TCLPKSL
-1539 TDSCLYKKTEFDEVT
+1539 TDSCLYKKAEFEEVT
-1554 GDLIKTRISRTSLP
+1554 GDLIKTRFSRTVLP

-1578 TGSLNDNG
+1578 TGSLNENG
-1586 YSEGIIQAIE
+1586 YSEGIIRAIE

-1608 MSLGSAVLH
+1608 MSLESAVLH
-1617 VAENRKNGDKLSYTE
+1617 VAENRKNGDRLSYTE

-1644 CSMKEHRYCTEST
+1644 CKSST
-1657 SHHLPA
+1657 
-1663 HESSIPVRHFLH
+1663 PVRHFLQA
-1675 SGLGGAC
+1675 GLGGAC

-1701 KTVLSDKG
+1701 KTVFSGKG
-1709 ATAAIEK
+1709 ATVAVEK
-1716 AEGELSYT
+1716 VEGELSYT

-1751 MTNIGQT
+1751 MTNIGQA
-1758 VNVSVYLSMP
+1758 VNIS
-1768 TIADHLADCTESS
+1768 
-1781 QGKIAKLSY
+1781 
-1790 GEQVQ
+1790 
-1795 KCSVGREG
+1795 SVGREG

-1830 SFEDEHP
+1830 SFEDEHL

-1842 FLHLSDS
+1842 FLHL
-1849 NGNSSSWSS
+1849 
-1858 LGLEG
+1858 
-1863 DMYEEN
+1863 
-1869 LSFPTS
+1869 S

-1887 KDAVEGLE
+1887 KDALEGLE
-1895 QIRKTLAIV
+1895 QIQKTLVIV

-1916 LRATLQ
+1916 LRAALQ
-1922 WLAASETEVSELYF
+1922 WLAASETEVSDLHF
-1936 HDSVTRDFVF
+1936 HDAALREFVF
-1946 LTRRLRERDWKVG
+1946 LSRRLRERDWKVG

-1964 VLKYCEMIEKASDG
+1964 VLKYCEMIERTSDG
-1978 EQALNKSLVGWL
+1978 EQVLNKSLVGWL

>member
-1 MDMYARTQGNRMKPR
+1 MDMYARAQGSRMKPR
-16 ISMKKS
+16 ISVKKS
-22 FGEGVLH
+22 FGEGILH

-39 ELCSVSS
+39 ELCNVSA
-46 EECLSQEEQ
+46 EECLNREEE

-67 EEMGTAHLQEL
+67 EEMGTARLQEL
-78 AAVSVE
+78 SAVSVE
-84 LPDVLKSFQL
+84 LPDVLKSLQL
-94 CKLKENEV
+94 RKLKENEA
-102 IFLKDLKKTLA
+102 IFLKDVKKSLA
-113 KPYVMKHQNQLPEV
+113 KPCVMKHQNQLAEV
-127 FCVMRLSPS
+127 FCVVRLTPS

-149 SKYTTGVRYVV
+149 SKYTTGIRYAV
-160 EVNSLQKHQTEASH
+160 EINSLQKHQTETSH
-174 GEDDDTNQSV
+174 GEDDDTNHSV

-196 HLDEDEPSKIQS
+196 HLDEDEPSKIQT
-208 AGTSSFTSRNHRDTA
+208 AGACSFTSQNHRDAA
-223 SQTIPSQC
+223 SQTIPAQC

-236 SKFLVGSAHRKSST
+236 SKILVGSAHRKSSA

-284 YKPYNPCDQGVNFL
+284 YKPYNPSDQGVNFL
-298 CKTLFSS
+298 HKTLFSS

-377 KVIRDPILGNPSQKR
+377 KIIRDPILGNPSQKR
-392 RTGHEQLSSASIT
+392 RTAHEKLSSASIT
-405 MNPQKFKFDRPTLP
+405 MNPQKFNFDRPTLP
-419 ANVKKPTPLKPESPY
+419 ANVKKPTPRKPESPY
-434 SSVFDVP
+434 SSIFEVP

-447 KTPGE
+447 KTSGE
-452 ENGGLFSP
+452 ENGGFFSP
-460 IRSSAFSP
+460 IRTSAFSP

-480 INLGG
+480 SNLGG
-485 DGTGQNHHDAVYNSY
+485 DGTGRNHHDAAYNSY
-500 SAYADSVSFEILGSV
+500 SAYADSVSSEILGSV
-515 FHSKS
+515 FSSES
-520 SSEQVCAENDSKH
+520 SSVKVCAGNDSKQ
-533 KGIALKEK
+533 KRIALKEK
-541 KGQAGDLKMKTS
+541 KRQAADLKMKTS

-576 ATELV
+576 AAELV

-621 IGRRRAVSLKERA
+621 IGRRRAISLKERA
-634 INGIASFLV
+634 INGIANFLV
-643 SEAITGALKELRHVK
+643 SEAITAALKELRHVK

-690 PSTPTAAQPSSFDYE
+690 PSTPTASQPSSFDYE
-705 DKVVRSYARDLSESV
+705 NKVVRSYARDLSESV

-758 STRTSTVFPNLN
+758 STQTSTVFPNFN
-770 DRATLKPIQDS
+770 DRIALKPIQDS
-781 EKEYTV
+781 KKEYTV
-787 QQALFCTSGVV
+787 HQALFCTSGVV
-798 SSIPVPLAGRALCQP
+798 SSIPVPLAGRALCQQ
-813 QVSSV
+813 QVSSD
-818 AHKAKISPALN
+818 ASKAKVSSAPNA
-829 SDDNMKV
+829 DDNMKV
-836 YKDPA
+836 FKDST
-841 HPLSTSRKREE
+841 HPFFTSRKREE
-852 EVTSFRNIYLTSD
+852 EVSSFRNIYLTSD
-865 HSQSTESTPSC
+865 HSPSAESTPPLFC
-876 LHNQNDTKR
+876 NQNDTKLT
-885 PNNRSGMNNNSELT
+885 NNRSGMNSSSELT

-904 INTFSGT
+904 INAFSGT

-923 ITSSRVTKAVE
+923 ITSSRATKTVE

-941 RKIIDKKPYVQC
+941 RKIIDKKPYVQS
-953 IGEDFPKNM
+953 IGEDLPKNM

-976 DESKTVLCSTSE
+976 DESKTLLCNTSE
-988 NLACHVSSQT
+988 NLTCNVSSQT
-998 YTGIGRK
+998 YGDTSRK
-1005 EQCVIKKQE
+1005 ERFVIKPE
-1014 AEKQSNVSIIAE
+1014 AEKQSNVSIIVE
-1026 QQQMPLN
+1026 QQQLPLN
-1033 NPCKFLLTPTHSVQ
+1033 NPCKFLTPTHSVQ
-1047 CFSESKDCWQDQKGH
+1047 CFSESKDCWQEQKGH

-1073 AVTFARH
+1073 TVTFAKH
-1080 FLEDFTDTGSCSV
+1080 VLEDCTDMGSCSI
-1093 TCLNR
+1093 TCLNKT
-1098 PSKKHDT
+1098 SKKNDT
-1105 HKPSPGPL
+1105 QKLSAGAL
-1113 AYRQADCFLRANSF
+1113 NYRQADCFLHANSF
-1127 SSVMFGSED
+1127 SSVMFVSEG
-1136 ALQMEDK
+1136 ALQIEEK
-1143 SSLQDGNTRVM
+1143 SSLKHGNTCLM

-1163 VPCQGSSER
+1163 VPCEGTSER

-1187 EFAPATPPSTPYNPS
+1187 EFAPATPPSTPYSPS
-1202 VTELSETE
+1202 ITDFSATE

-1235 DEDHSE
+1235 DEDHFQ
-1241 MAVEKEEHSEKTN
+1241 MPVEKGERLEKTV
-1254 QYADCLASHIISV
+1254 QYADCLASHIVSI

-1279 TNEREACRQ
+1279 TNERDAGRQ
-1288 VQLGMQNKR
+1288 VQLGMQKKI
-1297 CGYTALTN
+1297 CGYTAFIN
-1305 VPEQMC
+1305 IPEETC

-1329 KKIVKSRHCKLLR
+1329 KKVVKSRHCKLLR
-1342 LKRVNCQVDCLYVR
+1342 LKRVNCQVDCFYLR
-1356 KGDYRSKDRCGP
+1356 KGDKDGSSKEGCGP
-1368 AREQWLGERD
+1368 VGDQWLGDRG
-1378 SSALPLPQ
+1378 SSVLPLPQ
-1386 DSGMTGLTSKYPSC
+1386 GSGMTGLTSKYPSC
-1400 ESVTDEYADHI
+1400 ESVTDEYADHV

-1420 NAELLMDQYA
+1420 SAELLMDQYA
-1430 SRLVYRSIKSGL
+1430 SRLAYRSIRSGL

-1447 KNKLRYNRK
+1447 KTKMRYNRK
-1456 AFPGQ
+1456 TFPAQ
-1461 NAQVHGKLE
+1461 NAQVNGKLE
-1470 LIKAMNKDAV
+1470 LIKAVNKDAV
-1480 QQMKSSVHC
+1480 QPMKSSIHHC
-1489 CEDQTYG
+1489 EGQMYE
-1496 RSNSTQRTEC
+1496 RSVGAPRTGC
-1506 TELLHFSESL
+1506 TELLHFSGSL
-1516 ARSITCDV
+1516 AHSITSDV
-1524 RKKLKISG
+1524 RKKLKMSG
-1532 ACLPKSL
+1532 ASLPKSL
-1539 TDSCLYKKTEFDEVT
+1539 TDSCLYKKTEFDELT
-1554 GDLIKTRISRTSLP
+1554 GDLIKTRLSRTFLP

-1578 TGSLNDNG
+1578 TGSINENG
-1586 YSEGIIQAIE
+1586 YTEGVIQAIE

-1608 MSLGSAVLH
+1608 MSLESAILH
-1617 VAENRKNGDKLSYTE
+1617 VAENRKSGDKLSYTE

-1644 CSMKEHRYCTEST
+1644 CSMKEHRYCTESM

-1663 HESSIPVRHFLH
+1663 QESCIPVRHLLH
-1675 SGLGGAC
+1675 SGAGGAC
-1682 QKSRV
+1682 QNSRV

-1701 KTVLSDKG
+1701 RTVFSDKG
-1709 ATAAIEK
+1709 ASAAVEK
-1716 AEGELSYT
+1716 AERELSYT
-1724 SLTADSGIGQDGV
+1724 SLTADSGIGPDGV
-1737 SFAESLTTEIMTSA
+1737 NFAESLTTEIMTSA
-1751 MTNIGQT
+1751 MTNIGQAVT
-1758 VNVSVYLSMP
+1758 VS
-1768 TIADHLADCTESS
+1768 
-1781 QGKIAKLSY
+1781 
-1790 GEQVQ
+1790 
-1795 KCSVGREG
+1795 SVGREG
-1803 FHSVESIVSQQ
+1803 FHSVESVSHQ

-1849 NGNSSSWSS
+1849 
-1858 LGLEG
+1858 
-1863 DMYEEN
+1863 
-1869 LSFPTS
+1869 
-1875 DSDGTEDKDEDS
+1875 DGTEDKDEDS

-1895 QIRKTLAIV
+1895 QIQKTLSIA
-1904 NIDLEPNLVDPQ
+1904 NIDLERNLVDPQ
-1916 LRATLQ
+1916 LRAALQ
-1922 WLAASETEVSELYF
+1922 WLAASETEVSDLHF
-1936 HDSVTRDFVF
+1936 RDTASREFVF
-1946 LTRRLRERDWKVG
+1946 LSRRLQERDWKVG

-1964 VLKYCEMIEKASDG
+1964 VLKYCEMVEKASDG
-1978 EQALNKSLVGWL
+1978 EQALNKPFVGWL

>member
-1 MDMYARTQGNRMKPR
+1 MDTYARAQGSRMKPR
-16 ISMKKS
+16 TSVKKS
-22 FGEGVLH
+22 FGEGVLQ

-39 ELCSVSS
+39 ELCSISAD
-46 EECLSQEEQ
+46 ECVNREEQ
-55 DNFIEITFIGFA
+55 DHFIEITFIGFA
-67 EEMGTAHLQEL
+67 EEMGTAHLQEV
-78 AAVSVE
+78 AAVSAD
-84 LPDVLKSFQL
+84 LPDVLKSLQL

-102 IFLKDLKKTLA
+102 VFLKDVRKTLA
-113 KPYVMKHQNQLPEV
+113 KPCVTKHQNQLPEV
-127 FCVMRLSPS
+127 LCVMRLSPS
-136 FPRIKVDYIFTLL
+136 FPRIKADYVFTLL
-149 SKYTTGVRYVV
+149 SKYTTGVRYAV
-160 EVNSLQKHQTEASH
+160 EKKSLQKHRPETSCT
-174 GEDDDTNQSV
+174 EDDDTNQSV

-196 HLDEDEPSKIQS
+196 QLDEDEPSKMQS
-208 AGTSSFTSRNHRDTA
+208 VGTCSFTSRNHRDAA
-223 SQTIPSQC
+223 SQTIPARC

-236 SKFLVGSAHRKSST
+236 SKISVGSVRRKSSA
-250 RSSTLI
+250 RSSALI

-284 YKPYNPCDQGVNFL
+284 YKPYNPSDQGVNLL

-366 DELEQALENSC
+366 DELEQTLEKSG
-377 KVIRDPILGNPSQKR
+377 KAIRDPILGNPPQKR
-392 RTGHEQLSSASIT
+392 RTAHEKLCSTSIT

-419 ANVKKPTPLKPESPY
+419 ANVKKPTPRKPESPY

-447 KTPGE
+447 KTSGE

-480 INLGG
+480 MNLGG
-485 DGTGQNHHDAVYNSY
+485 DETGQNHPDALYNTY
-500 SAYADSVSFEILGSV
+500 SEYADSVSFEILGSV
-515 FHSKS
+515 FHSDS
-520 SSEQVCAENDSKH
+520 SSEQICAGNDSKCNR
-533 KGIALKEK
+533 IAMKEE
-541 KGQAGDLKMKTS
+541 GQATDLKIKTS
-553 KEPDKQAKSKHKSLM
+553 KEPDKQAKSKHKSSI

-576 ATELV
+576 AAELV

-621 IGRRRAVSLKERA
+621 IGRRRAISLKERA
-634 INGIASFLV
+634 INGLANFLV

-690 PSTPTAAQPSSFDYE
+690 PSTPTVAQPSSFDYE

-758 STRTSTVFPNLN
+758 STRTSMYLPDFN
-770 DRATLKPIQDS
+770 DRVALNPIQDS
-781 EKEYTV
+781 KKEYTV

-798 SSIPVPLAGRALCQP
+798 SSVPVPLAGRALCQH
-813 QVSSV
+813 QFSSD
-818 AHKAKISPALN
+818 AYKAKVCTALN
-829 SDDNMKV
+829 SDNNMKV
-836 YKDPA
+836 YKDCS
-841 HPLSTSRKREE
+841 HPFFTSRKREE
-852 EVTSFRNIYLTSD
+852 EVSSFRNIYLTSD
-865 HSQSTESTPSC
+865 QNQSTENNPLL
-876 LHNQNDTKR
+876 LHNQNNTKQVT
-885 PNNRSGMNNNSELT
+885 NMSGISSNSELT
-899 SGSKG
+899 SGSKS
-904 INTFSGT
+904 INSFSGT

-934 EYTDFLT
+934 EYTEFLS
-941 RKIIDKKPYVQC
+941 RKIDKKPHVQC
-953 IGEDFPKNM
+953 TGEDVPNNM

-970 VIKQSV
+970 IIKQSV
-976 DESKTVLCSTSE
+976 DESKTVLCNTGE
-988 NLACHVSSQT
+988 NSACNVGSQT
-998 YTGIGRK
+998 YADTSRK
-1005 EQCVIKKQE
+1005 EQCVIKKQD
-1014 AEKQSNVSIIAE
+1014 AEKPSNVSIVVG
-1026 QQQMPLN
+1026 QQQMPSN
-1033 NPCKFLLTPTHSVQ
+1033 NPSKFLLTPASSVQ
-1047 CFSESKDCWQDQKGH
+1047 CVSESKDCWQEQKGH
-1062 RFSSKSPPPCS
+1062 RFSKSPPPCS
-1073 AVTFARH
+1073 TVTFARH
-1080 FLEDFTDTGSCSV
+1080 VLEDFTDAGSCSM
-1093 TCLNR
+1093 TLLNK
-1098 PSKKHDT
+1098 PSKNHDIQ
-1105 HKPSPGPL
+1105 KPPSGPL
-1113 AYRQADCFLRANSF
+1113 TYRQADCFPRANSF

-1136 ALQMEDK
+1136 ALQMADK
-1143 SSLQDGNTRVM
+1143 SSIKDGNTSVM

-1163 VPCQGSSER
+1163 VPCQASSER

-1202 VTELSETE
+1202 VAGLSETE
-1210 HDSLENEE
+1210 HSSLEKEE

-1241 MAVEKEEHSEKTN
+1241 KVIENEEHSEKTI
-1254 QYADCLASHIISV
+1254 QYADNLASQIISV
-1267 ATEMAASHLDGK
+1267 ATEMAASHLDDK
-1279 TNEREACRQ
+1279 TNEKEADRQ
-1288 VQLGMQNKR
+1288 VQLSTQNKP
-1297 CGYTALTN
+1297 CGYPAFVNT
-1305 VPEQMC
+1305 PEETC
-1311 NSLWNYAG
+1311 SSLWNYAG

-1329 KKIVKSRHCKLLR
+1329 KKMVKSRHCKLLR

-1356 KGDYRSKDRCGP
+1356 KDDKDSSSKEWCGP
-1368 AREQWLGERD
+1368 VRDQCLGERD
-1378 SSALPLPQ
+1378 SSVLSLPQ
-1386 DSGMTGLTSKYPSC
+1386 GSGTMGLTSKYPSC

-1411 IRVLKREGG
+1411 IRILKREGG
-1420 NAELLMDQYA
+1420 NPELLMDQYA
-1430 SRLVYRSIKSGL
+1430 SRLAYRSIKSGL
-1442 QQAAR
+1442 RQAAR
-1447 KNKLRYNRK
+1447 KTKLRCNRTT
-1456 AFPGQ
+1456 FPGQ
-1461 NAQVHGKLE
+1461 NVQVNGKLE
-1470 LIKAMNKDAV
+1470 LIKTVNKDAA
-1480 QQMKSSVHC
+1480 QQVKSSIHHC
-1489 CEDQTYG
+1489 EEETYE
-1496 RSNSTQRTEC
+1496 RSISTQRTDC
-1506 TELLHFSESL
+1506 AELLHFSESL
-1516 ARSITCDV
+1516 ACNITSDV

-1539 TDSCLYKKTEFDEVT
+1539 TDSCLYEKTELEEVT
-1554 GDLIKTRISRTSLP
+1554 GDLIKTRVSRTLLP
-1568 FSPDHKLYHS
+1568 FSPSRKLYHS
-1578 TGSLNDNG
+1578 TGSLNENG
-1586 YSEGIIQAIE
+1586 YREGIIQAIE

-1608 MSLGSAVLH
+1608 MSLESAVLQ
-1617 VAENRKNGDKLSYTE
+1617 VAENRKNGDRLSYTD

-1644 CSMKEHRYCTEST
+1644 CSMKEHQYCTESA

-1663 HESSIPVRHFLH
+1663 QSSSIPVRHFLQPR
-1675 SGLGGAC
+1675 LGGVC
-1682 QKSRV
+1682 QKPRV
-1687 FQLDIPKIHVDVEQ
+1687 FHLDIPKIHVDVEQ
-1701 KTVLSDKG
+1701 KTVFPDKV
-1709 ATAAIEK
+1709 APVAAEK

-1724 SLTADSGIGQDGV
+1724 SVTADSGFGQDGV

-1751 MTNIGQT
+1751 MTNIGQA
-1758 VNVSVYLSMP
+1758 VN
-1768 TIADHLADCTESS
+1768 ISS
-1781 QGKIAKLSY
+1781 A
-1790 GEQVQ
+1790 
-1795 KCSVGREG
+1795 GREG

-1830 SFEDEHP
+1830 SFEDEHL

-1849 NGNSSSWSS
+1849 
-1858 LGLEG
+1858 
-1863 DMYEEN
+1863 
-1869 LSFPTS
+1869 
-1875 DSDGTEDKDEDS
+1875 DGTDDKDEDT

-1895 QIRKTLAIV
+1895 QVKKTLAIV

-1916 LRATLQ
+1916 LRAALQ
-1922 WLAASETEVSELYF
+1922 WLAASETDVSDLHF
-1936 HDSVTRDFVF
+1936 HDTATGEFV
-1946 LTRRLRERDWKVG
+1946 LLSRRLRERDWKVG

-1978 EQALNKSLVGWL
+1978 EQALNKSLAGWL
-1990 LENV
+1990 LENA

>member
-1 MDMYARTQGNRMKPR
+1 MDMYARAQGNRMKPR
-16 ISMKKS
+16 ISVKKS
-22 FGEGVLH
+22 FGEGILH

-39 ELCSVSS
+39 ELCKVSA
-46 EECLSQEEQ
+46 EECLNREEE

-67 EEMGTAHLQEL
+67 EEMGTACLQEL
-78 AAVSVE
+78 SAVSVE
-84 LPDVLKSFQL
+84 LPDVLKSLQL
-94 CKLKENEV
+94 RKLKENEA
-102 IFLKDLKKTLA
+102 IFLKDVKKTLA
-113 KPYVMKHQNQLPEV
+113 KPFVMKHQNQLAEV
-127 FCVMRLSPS
+127 FCVVRLSPS

-149 SKYTTGVRYVV
+149 SKYTTGIRYAV
-160 EVNSLQKHQTEASH
+160 EINSSQKHETETSH
-174 GEDDDTNQSV
+174 GEDDDTNHSV

-208 AGTSSFTSRNHRDTA
+208 AGACSFASQNHRDAA
-223 SQTIPSQC
+223 SQTIPAQC

-236 SKFLVGSAHRKSST
+236 SKILVGSTRRKSSA

-284 YKPYNPCDQGVNFL
+284 YKPYNPSDQGVNFL
-298 CKTLFSS
+298 RKTLFSS

-366 DELEQALENSC
+366 DELEQTLENSC
-377 KVIRDPILGNPSQKR
+377 KIIRDPILGSPSQKR
-392 RTGHEQLSSASIT
+392 RTAHEKLSSASVT
-405 MNPQKFKFDRPTLP
+405 MNPQKFNFDRPTLP
-419 ANVKKPTPLKPESPY
+419 ANVKKPTPRKPESPY
-434 SSVFDVP
+434 SSIFEVP

-447 KTPGE
+447 KTSGE
-452 ENGGLFSP
+452 ENGGFFSP
-460 IRSSAFSP
+460 IRTSAFSP

-480 INLGG
+480 SNLGG
-485 DGTGQNHHDAVYNSY
+485 DRTGQNHHDATYNSY

-515 FHSKS
+515 F
-520 SSEQVCAENDSKH
+520 SSEPSSEKVCAGNDSKH
-533 KGIALKEK
+533 KKIALKEK
-541 KGQAGDLKMKTS
+541 KRQAADLKMKTS

-576 ATELV
+576 AAELV

-621 IGRRRAVSLKERA
+621 IGRRRAISLKQRA
-634 INGIASFLV
+634 INGIANFLV
-643 SEAITGALKELRHVK
+643 SEAITAALKELCHVK

-690 PSTPTAAQPSSFDYE
+690 PSTPTASQPSSFDYE
-705 DKVVRSYARDLSESV
+705 NKVVRSYARDLSESV

-758 STRTSTVFPNLN
+758 STQTSTVFPNFN
-770 DRATLKPIQDS
+770 DRIGLKPVQDS
-781 EKEYTV
+781 KKEYTV
-787 QQALFCTSGVV
+787 QQALFCTSGFV
-798 SSIPVPLAGRALCQP
+798 SSIPVPLAGRALCQQ
-813 QVSSV
+813 QVSSD
-818 AHKAKISPALN
+818 AYKAKVSSIPNA
-829 SDDNMKV
+829 DDNMKV
-836 YKDPA
+836 FKDST
-841 HPLSTSRKREE
+841 HPFFTSRKREE
-852 EVTSFRNIYLTSD
+852 EVSSFRNIYLTSN
-865 HSQSTESTPSC
+865 HSPSTESTPSIFC
-876 LHNQNDTKR
+876 NQNDTKLT
-885 PNNRSGMNNNSELT
+885 NNRSGINSSSELT

-941 RKIIDKKPYVQC
+941 RKIIDKKPYVQG
-953 IGEDFPKNM
+953 IGEDFPKNV

-976 DESKTVLCSTSE
+976 DESKTVLCNTSE
-988 NLACHVSSQT
+988 NLTCNMSSQT
-998 YTGIGRK
+998 YRDTNRK

-1014 AEKQSNVSIIAE
+1014 AEKQSNVSIIME
-1026 QQQMPLN
+1026 QQQLPLN
-1033 NPCKFLLTPTHSVQ
+1033 NPCKFLTPTHSVQ
-1047 CFSESKDCWQDQKGH
+1047 CFSESKDCWQEQKGH

-1073 AVTFARH
+1073 TVTFAKH
-1080 FLEDFTDTGSCSV
+1080 VLEDCTDMGSCSI
-1093 TCLNR
+1093 TCLNK
-1098 PSKKHDT
+1098 PSKKKDT
-1105 HKPSPGPL
+1105 QKLSAGAL
-1113 AYRQADCFLRANSF
+1113 NYRQADCFLHANSF
-1127 SSVMFGSED
+1127 SSVMFGSEGV
-1136 ALQMEDK
+1136 LQMEEK
-1143 SSLQDGNTRVM
+1143 SSFKHGNTCLM
-1154 PDTPPPTPL
+1154 PNTPPPTPL
-1163 VPCQGSSER
+1163 VPCEGTSER

-1202 VTELSETE
+1202 FTDFSETE

-1235 DEDHSE
+1235 DEDHSL
-1241 MAVEKEEHSEKTN
+1241 MPVEKGEHLEKTI
-1254 QYADCLASHIISV
+1254 QYADCLASHIVSI
-1267 ATEMAASHLDGK
+1267 ATEMAASRLDGK
-1279 TNEREACRQ
+1279 TNERHAGRQ
-1288 VQLGMQNKR
+1288 FQLGMQKKI
-1297 CGYTALTN
+1297 CGYTAFIN
-1305 VPEQMC
+1305 IPEETC

-1319 DMAGKVISEA
+1319 DMAGKVINEA
-1329 KKIVKSRHCKLLR
+1329 KKVVKSKHCKLLR
-1342 LKRVNCQVDCLYVR
+1342 LKRVNCQVDCFYLR
-1356 KGDYRSKDRCGP
+1356 KGDKDGSSKEGFGP
-1368 AREQWLGERD
+1368 VQDQWLGERG
-1378 SSALPLPQ
+1378 SSVLSLPQ
-1386 DSGMTGLTSKYPSC
+1386 GSGMTGLTSKYPSC
-1400 ESVTDEYADHI
+1400 ESVTDEYADHV

-1420 NAELLMDQYA
+1420 SAELLMDQYA
-1430 SRLVYRSIKSGL
+1430 SRLAYRSIKSGL

-1447 KNKLRYNRK
+1447 KTKLRYNRK
-1456 AFPGQ
+1456 TCPGQ
-1461 NAQVHGKLE
+1461 NAQVNGKLE
-1470 LIKAMNKDAV
+1470 LIKAVNKDAV
-1480 QQMKSSVHC
+1480 QPVKSSIHHC
-1489 CEDQTYG
+1489 EGQMYERG
-1496 RSNSTQRTEC
+1496 FGTQRTEC
-1506 TELLHFSESL
+1506 TELLHFSGSL
-1516 ARSITCDV
+1516 AHSITSDV
-1524 RKKLKISG
+1524 RKKLKMSG
-1532 ACLPKSL
+1532 ASLPKSL
-1539 TDSCLYKKTEFDEVT
+1539 TDSCLYKKTEFDELT
-1554 GDLIKTRISRTSLP
+1554 GDLIKTRLSRTFLP
-1568 FSPDHKLYHS
+1568 FSRDHKLYHS
-1578 TGSLNDNG
+1578 TGSINENG
-1586 YSEGIIQAIE
+1586 YTEGIIQAIE

-1608 MSLGSAVLH
+1608 MSLESAILR
-1617 VAENRKNGDKLSYTE
+1617 VAENRRSGDKLSYTE

-1644 CSMKEHRYCTEST
+1644 CSMKEHRYCTESM
-1657 SHHLPA
+1657 SHRLPA
-1663 HESSIPVRHFLH
+1663 QESFIPVRHLLH
-1675 SGLGGAC
+1675 SGSGGAC
-1682 QKSRV
+1682 QNSRV

-1701 KTVLSDKG
+1701 RTVFSDKG

-1716 AEGELSYT
+1716 AERELSYT

-1751 MTNIGQT
+1751 MTNIGQA
-1758 VNVSVYLSMP
+1758 V
-1768 TIADHLADCTESS
+1768 TIS
-1781 QGKIAKLSY
+1781 
-1790 GEQVQ
+1790 
-1795 KCSVGREG
+1795 SVGREG
-1803 FHSVESIVSQQ
+1803 FHSVESVVSQQ

-1895 QIRKTLAIV
+1895 QIRKTLSIA
-1904 NIDLEPNLVDPQ
+1904 NIDLERNLVDPQ
-1916 LRATLQ
+1916 LRAVLQ
-1922 WLAASETEVSELYF
+1922 WLAASETEVSDLHF
-1936 HDSVTRDFVF
+1936 RDTASREFVF
-1946 LTRRLRERDWKVG
+1946 LSRRLQERDWKVG

-1978 EQALNKSLVGWL
+1978 EQALNKSFVGWL
-1990 LENV
+1990 LENI

>member
-1 MDMYARTQGNRMKPR
+1 
-16 ISMKKS
+16 I
-22 FGEGVLH
+22 
-29 SMKSLLHSRK
+29 
-39 ELCSVSS
+39 
-46 EECLSQEEQ
+46 
-55 DNFIEITFIGFA
+55 
-67 EEMGTAHLQEL
+67 QEL

-84 LPDVLKSFQL
+84 LPDALKSLHL

-102 IFLKDLKKTLA
+102 IFLKDVKKTLA
-113 KPYVMKHQNQLPEV
+113 KPYVMKYQNQLPEV

-149 SKYTTGVRYVV
+149 SKYTTGIRYTV
-160 EVNSLQKHQTEASH
+160 EINSSQKHQTEASH

-208 AGTSSFTSRNHRDTA
+208 AGSSSLASRNLRDAA
-223 SQTIPSQC
+223 SQTIPAQC
-231 LEAVD
+231 VEAVD
-236 SKFLVGSAHRKSST
+236 SKILVGSARRKSSA

-256 DILGLKELSSV
+256 DILGFKELSSV

-284 YKPYNPCDQGVNFL
+284 YKPYNPEQGVNFL
-298 CKTLFSS
+298 RKTLFSS

-366 DELEQALENSC
+366 DELEHALENSC

-392 RTGHEQLSSASIT
+392 RTALDQLSSTSST

-419 ANVKKPTPLKPESPY
+419 ANVKKPTPRKPESPY

-447 KTPGE
+447 RTSGE

-480 INLGG
+480 ISLNG
-485 DGTGQNHHDAVYNSY
+485 DGAAADQHHAGYSSY
-500 SAYADSVSFEILGSV
+500 SAYADSVSLEILGSV
-515 FHSKS
+515 F
-520 SSEQVCAENDSKH
+520 SSEPSQACPGH
-533 KGIALKEK
+533 KGIPSKEK
-541 KGQAGDLKMKTS
+541 KCQAADLKTKS
-553 KEPDKQAKSKHKSLM
+553 IKEADKQAKSKHKSLM

-576 ATELV
+576 AAELV

-634 INGIASFLV
+634 INGIANFLV

-658 KQIFTNTVARFAADL
+658 KQMFTNTVARFAAEL

-690 PSTPTAAQPSSFDYE
+690 PSTPTAAQPSAFDYE

-735 TTQAAISVSMDNI
+735 TTQAAISVSMDNV
-748 KYVSAESMLE
+748 KYVSAESMVE
-758 STRTSTVFPNLN
+758 STRTSTVFPHFN
-770 DRATLKPIQDS
+770 DRVALKPIQDS
-781 EKEYTV
+781 KKEYTV
-787 QQALFCTSGVV
+787 QQALFCASGFV
-798 SSIPVPLAGRALCQP
+798 SSIPVPLAGRALCQN
-813 QVSSV
+813 QVSSD
-818 AHKAKISPALN
+818 ACKAKASTALN
-829 SDDNMKV
+829 PDDSVKM
-836 YKDPA
+836 YKDSTRPF
-841 HPLSTSRKREE
+841 LTSRMREE

-865 HSQSTESTPSC
+865 HSQSTESAPSL
-876 LHNQNDTKR
+876 LHNQNDTKATS
-885 PNNRSGMNNNSELT
+885 NRSGLNTNSELT
-899 SGSKG
+899 SGSKC

-934 EYTDFLT
+934 EYTDLLT
-941 RKIIDKKPYVQC
+941 RKIVDKNPYVQYV
-953 IGEDFPKNM
+953 GEDFPKNM

-976 DESKTVLCSTSE
+976 DESKAVLYNTSE
-988 NLACHVSSQT
+988 NLACNVSSQT
-998 YTGIGRK
+998 YADTSRK
-1005 EQCVIKKQE
+1005 EQCVLKKQE
-1014 AEKQSNVSIIAE
+1014 AEKQSNVSIIVE
-1026 QQQMPLN
+1026 QQMPLN
-1033 NPCKFLLTPTHSVQ
+1033 NPCKILLTPTHSVQ
-1047 CFSESKDCWQDQKGH
+1047 CFSESKDCWQEQKGC
-1062 RFSSKSPPPCS
+1062 RFSSKSPLPCS
-1073 AVTFARH
+1073 TVTFGRH
-1080 FLEDFTDTGSCSV
+1080 VLEDFTDTGNCSI
-1093 TCLNR
+1093 TNH
-1098 PSKKHDT
+1098 PSKKCDAQ
-1105 HKPSPGPL
+1105 KPSFGPL
-1113 AYRQADCFLRANSF
+1113 SYRQADCFLQGNSF
-1127 SSVMFGSED
+1127 SSAMLGSED
-1136 ALQMEDK
+1136 TLQMEDK
-1143 SSLQDGNTRVM
+1143 SSLKDGNTCVM

-1187 EFAPATPPSTPYNPS
+1187 EFAPATPPSTPYNPF
-1202 VTELSETE
+1202 VTGLSGTE
-1210 HDSLENEE
+1210 HDSLEKEE

-1235 DEDHSE
+1235 DEDHSV
-1241 MAVEKEEHSEKTN
+1241 MPSEKEEHSGRTA
-1254 QYADCLASHIISV
+1254 QYADCLASHIVSI

-1279 TNEREACRQ
+1279 TDEREDEREI
-1288 VQLGMQNKR
+1288 QLSMQNKR
-1297 CGYTALTN
+1297 CRSTTFIN
-1305 VPEQMC
+1305 IPEETC
-1311 NSLWNYAG
+1311 SSLWNYAG
-1319 DMAGKVISEA
+1319 DVAGKVINEA

-1342 LKRVNCQVDCLYVR
+1342 LKRVNCQVDCLHLR
-1356 KGDYRSKDRCGP
+1356 KSDKDCSAKEWCDSLRD
-1368 AREQWLGERD
+1368 QWLGERD
-1378 SSALPLPQ
+1378 SSVLPLPQ
-1386 DSGMTGLTSKYPSC
+1386 GSGMTGLTSKYPSC

-1420 NAELLMDQYA
+1420 NADLLMDQYA

-1447 KNKLRYNRK
+1447 KTKLRCTRK
-1456 AFPGQ
+1456 TFPGQ
-1461 NAQVHGKLE
+1461 NSQVNCKLE
-1470 LIKAMNKDAV
+1470 LIKAVNKDAV
-1480 QQMKSSVHC
+1480 QQVKSSTRHC
-1489 CEDQTYG
+1489 EEQAHE
-1496 RSNSTQRTEC
+1496 RSLGSHRTEC
-1506 TELLHFSESL
+1506 ADLIQFSESL
-1516 ARSITCDV
+1516 AHSITCDV
-1524 RKKLKISG
+1524 RKKLKMSG

-1539 TDSCLYKKTEFDEVT
+1539 TDSCLYKKSEFDEVT
-1554 GDLIKTRISRTSLP
+1554 GDLIKTRFSRTVLP

-1578 TGSLNDNG
+1578 TGSLNENG
-1586 YSEGIIQAIE
+1586 YSKGIIRAIE

-1608 MSLGSAVLH
+1608 MSLESAVLH
-1617 VAENRKNGDKLSYTE
+1617 VAENRKNGDRLSYTE

-1657 SHHLPA
+1657 SHHLPVQ
-1663 HESSIPVRHFLH
+1663 ESSAQVKHLLH
-1675 SGLGGAC
+1675 SSLGGAC
-1682 QKSRV
+1682 QKTRV
-1687 FQLDIPKIHVDVEQ
+1687 VLQLDIPKIHVDVEQ
-1701 KTVLSDKG
+1701 KTVVPDKG
-1709 ATAAIEK
+1709 AAMAIEK
-1716 AEGELSYT
+1716 AEGEQSYP
-1724 SLTADSGIGQDGV
+1724 SLTADSGIGHDGV

-1751 MTNIGQT
+1751 MTNIGQA
-1758 VNVSVYLSMP
+1758 VNVS
-1768 TIADHLADCTESS
+1768 
-1781 QGKIAKLSY
+1781 
-1790 GEQVQ
+1790 
-1795 KCSVGREG
+1795 SVGREG

-1842 FLHLSDS
+1842 FLHLSD
-1849 NGNSSSWSS
+1849 
-1858 LGLEG
+1858 
-1863 DMYEEN
+1863 
-1869 LSFPTS
+1869 
-1875 DSDGTEDKDEDS
+1875 
-1887 KDAVEGLE
+1887 
-1895 QIRKTLAIV
+1895 
-1904 NIDLEPNLVDPQ
+1904 
-1916 LRATLQ
+1916 
-1922 WLAASETEVSELYF
+1922 
-1936 HDSVTRDFVF
+1936 
-1946 LTRRLRERDWKVG
+1946 
-1959 DLLQA
+1959 
-1964 VLKYCEMIEKASDG
+1964 
-1978 EQALNKSLVGWL
+1978 
-1990 LENV
+1990 

>member
-1 MDMYARTQGNRMKPR
+1 QN
-16 ISMKKS
+16 
-22 FGEGVLH
+22 FGESILQ

-39 ELCSVSS
+39 ELCNVSA
-46 EECLSQEEQ
+46 EECVNQEEQ

-67 EEMGTAHLQEL
+67 EEMVTAHLQEL
-78 AAVSVE
+78 SAVSVE
-84 LPDVLKSFQL
+84 LPDVLKSLQL
-94 CKLKENEV
+94 RKLKENEAV
-102 IFLKDLKKTLA
+102 FLKDIKKTLA
-113 KPYVMKHQNQLPEV
+113 KPYVMEHQNQLPEV

-136 FPRIKVDYIFTLL
+136 FPRIKADYIFTLL
-149 SKYTTGVRYVV
+149 SKYTTGIRYAV
-160 EVNSLQKHQTEASH
+160 EINSSQQHQTETTHA
-174 GEDDDTNQSV
+174 EDDDTNQSV

-196 HLDEDEPSKIQS
+196 HLDEDEPSKILS
-208 AGTSSFTSRNHRDTA
+208 AGTCSFTSQNHRDAA
-223 SQTIPSQC
+223 SQTIPAQC

-236 SKFLVGSAHRKSST
+236 SKILVGSAHQKSSV

-275 SDPWIQRSF
+275 SDPWLQRSF
-284 YKPYNPCDQGVNFL
+284 YKPYNPSDQGVNFL
-298 CKTLFSS
+298 RKTLFSS

-366 DELEQALENSC
+366 DELERALENSC
-377 KVIRDPILGNPSQKR
+377 KIFRDPILGNSAQKR
-392 RTGHEQLSSASIT
+392 RTAHEKLSSASVT

-419 ANVKKPTPLKPESPY
+419 ANVKKPTPRKPESPY
-434 SSVFDVP
+434 SSIFEVP

-447 KTPGE
+447 KTSGE
-452 ENGGLFSP
+452 ENGGFFSP
-460 IRSSAFSP
+460 IRTSAFSP

-485 DGTGQNHHDAVYNSY
+485 DGTGQSHRDAAYNSY
-500 SAYADSVSFEILGSV
+500 SAYADSVSCEILGSV
-515 FHSKS
+515 FFPES
-520 SSEQVCAENDSKH
+520 SSEQMCAENDSKH
-533 KGIALKEK
+533 KRVTLKEK
-541 KGQAGDLKMKTS
+541 KRHAADLKMKTS
-553 KEPDKQAKSKHKSLM
+553 KEPEKQAKSKHKSLM
-568 IRDSIQKF
+568 IRGSIQKF

-621 IGRRRAVSLKERA
+621 IGRRRAISLKERA
-634 INGIASFLV
+634 INGIANFLV
-643 SEAITGALKELRHVK
+643 SEAITGALKELRQVK

-690 PSTPTAAQPSSFDYE
+690 PSTPTAQPSSFDYE
-705 DKVVRSYARDLSESV
+705 NKVVRSYARDLSESV

-758 STRTSTVFPNLN
+758 STQTSTVSPNFN
-770 DRATLKPIQDS
+770 DRVALKPIQDS
-781 EKEYTV
+781 KKEYTV

-798 SSIPVPLAGRALCQP
+798 SSIPVPLAGSALCQQ
-813 QVSSV
+813 QVSSDTY
-818 AHKAKISPALN
+818 KAKVSTVPNA
-829 SDDNMKV
+829 DDSTKV
-836 YKDPA
+836 FKDST
-841 HPLSTSRKREE
+841 HPFFTSRAREE
-852 EVTSFRNIYLTSD
+852 EVASFRNIYLTSD
-865 HSQSTESTPSC
+865 QRTESTPSLFC
-876 LHNQNDTKR
+876 NQNDTK
-885 PNNRSGMNNNSELT
+885 PANSPSGMNSNSELT

-911 MVDMIVNEAYEA
+911 MVDMIVNEAYES

-934 EYTDFLT
+934 EYSDFLT
-941 RKIIDKKPYVQC
+941 RKVIDKKPYVQ
-953 IGEDFPKNM
+953 GTGADSRKSM

-976 DESKTVLCSTSE
+976 EESKTVLCNTSE
-988 NLACHVSSQT
+988 NLTCNVSSQT
-998 YTGIGRK
+998 YRDANQR
-1005 EQCVIKKQE
+1005 EQYLVKKQE
-1014 AEKQSNVSIIAE
+1014 TEKQSNVSIIVE
-1026 QQQMPLN
+1026 QQQLPLN
-1033 NPCKFLLTPTHSVQ
+1033 NPCKILTPTHSVQ
-1047 CFSESKDCWQDQKGH
+1047 CFLESKDCWPEQKGNK
-1062 RFSSKSPPPCS
+1062 FSSKSPPPCS
-1073 AVTFARH
+1073 TVTFARH
-1080 FLEDFTDTGSCSV
+1080 VLDDCTDTGSCSV
-1093 TCLNR
+1093 TCLNK
-1098 PSKKHDT
+1098 PSKKSDT
-1105 HKPSPGPL
+1105 QKLSAGSL
-1113 AYRQADCFLRANSF
+1113 NYRQTHYSLHANNF
-1127 SSVMFGSED
+1127 SSEMLGSEGT
-1136 ALQMEDK
+1136 LQMEEK
-1143 SSLQDGNTRVM
+1143 SSLKHGNICLM

-1163 VPCQGSSER
+1163 VPRQGSSER
-1172 NLRKL
+1172 NLKKL

-1202 VTELSETE
+1202 ITDSSETE

-1235 DEDHSE
+1235 DEDHSQ
-1241 MAVEKEEHSEKTN
+1241 MPVEKEEHSAKTI
-1254 QYADCLASHIISV
+1254 QYADCLASRIISG
-1267 ATEMAASHLDGK
+1267 ATEMAASHLGGK
-1279 TNEREACRQ
+1279 TNEREAGRQ
-1288 VQLGMQNKR
+1288 AHLGMQKKR
-1297 CGYTALTN
+1297 CGYTAFVN
-1305 VPEQMC
+1305 IPEETC

-1319 DMAGKVISEA
+1319 DMAGKVINEA
-1329 KKIVKSRHCKLLR
+1329 KKVVKSRHCKLLR
-1342 LKRVNCQVDCLYVR
+1342 LKRVNCQVDCFYAR
-1356 KGDYRSKDRCGP
+1356 KGDKEGSSKEWCVPVQD
-1368 AREQWLGERD
+1368 QWPGGRD
-1378 SSALPLPQ
+1378 SSVLTLPQ
-1386 DSGMTGLTSKYPSC
+1386 GSGTTGLTSKYPSC
-1400 ESVTDEYADHI
+1400 ESVTDEYADHV

-1420 NAELLMDQYA
+1420 NTELLVDQYA
-1430 SRLVYRSIKSGL
+1430 SRLAYRSIKSAL
-1442 QQAAR
+1442 QQAAG
-1447 KNKLRYNRK
+1447 KNKFRYSRK
-1456 AFPGQ
+1456 TFPGQ
-1461 NAQVHGKLE
+1461 NVQINGKLE
-1470 LIKAMNKDAV
+1470 LVKAGNKDAV
-1480 QQMKSSVHC
+1480 QQVKSSIHR
-1489 CEDQTYG
+1489 CEDQMFE
-1496 RSNSTQRTEC
+1496 RSVGVQRMEC
-1506 TELLHFSESL
+1506 TEFLHFSESL
-1516 ARSITCDV
+1516 AHSITCDV
-1524 RKKLKISG
+1524 RKKLKMSG
-1532 ACLPKSL
+1532 GCLPKSL

-1554 GDLIKTRISRTSLP
+1554 GDIIKTRFSRAFCP

-1578 TGSLNDNG
+1578 TGNINENG

-1608 MSLGSAVLH
+1608 KSLESAVLH
-1617 VAENRKNGDKLSYTE
+1617 VAENRKNGDKLLYTE

-1644 CSMKEHRYCTEST
+1644 CSVKEHRYCTESM

-1663 HESSIPVRHFLH
+1663 QESCIPVRHFLH

-1682 QKSRV
+1682 QNSRV

-1701 KTVLSDKG
+1701 RTMFSDKG
-1709 ATAAIEK
+1709 ASATVEK
-1716 AEGELSYT
+1716 AERELSYT

-1737 SFAESLTTEIMTSA
+1737 GFAESLTTEIMTSA
-1751 MTNIGQT
+1751 MTNIGQA
-1758 VNVSVYLSMP
+1758 V
-1768 TIADHLADCTESS
+1768 TIS
-1781 QGKIAKLSY
+1781 
-1790 GEQVQ
+1790 
-1795 KCSVGREG
+1795 SVGREG
-1803 FHSVESIVSQQ
+1803 FHSVESVVSQQ

-1849 NGNSSSWSS
+1849 
-1858 LGLEG
+1858 
-1863 DMYEEN
+1863 
-1869 LSFPTS
+1869 
-1875 DSDGTEDKDEDS
+1875 DGTEDKDEDS

-1895 QIRKTLAIV
+1895 QMRRTLSIM

-1916 LRATLQ
+1916 LRAALQ
-1922 WLAASETEVSELYF
+1922 WLAASETEVSDLHFRGTAAREFASL
-1936 HDSVTRDFVF
+1936 S
-1946 LTRRLRERDWKVG
+1946 RRLRERDWKVG

-1964 VLKYCEMIEKASDG
+1964 VLKYCEMLEMASDG
-1978 EQALNKSLVGWL
+1978 EQALSKSLVSWL

>member
-1305 VPEQMC
+1305 VPEQTC
-1311 NSLWNYAG
+1311 NSLWDYAG

-1849 NGNSSSWSS
+1849 
-1858 LGLEG
+1858 
-1863 DMYEEN
+1863 
-1869 LSFPTS
+1869 
-1875 DSDGTEDKDEDS
+1875 DGTEDKDEDS

>member
-1 MDMYARTQGNRMKPR
+1 MDIYAKAQSNRVKPR
-16 ISMKKS
+16 ISVKKT

-29 SMKSLLHSRK
+29 SMKSLLQSRK
-39 ELCSVSS
+39 ELCSVSA
-46 EECLSQEEQ
+46 EECLNWEEQ
-55 DNFIEITFIGFA
+55 ANFL
-67 EEMGTAHLQEL
+67 EELTAI
-78 AAVSVE
+78 SVE
-84 LPDVLKSFQL
+84 LPDVLKSLQL

-102 IFLKDLKKTLA
+102 IFLKDIKKSLE
-113 KPYVMKHQNQLPEV
+113 KPYIMKDQNQLPEV
-127 FCVMRLSPS
+127 LCVMRLSPS
-136 FPRIKVDYIFTLL
+136 FPRIKADYVFTLL
-149 SKYTTGVRYVV
+149 SKYTTGIRYAM
-160 EVNSLQKHQTEASH
+160 EINSLQKHQTETSNA
-174 GEDDDTNQSV
+174 EDDDTNQSV

-196 HLDEDEPSKIQS
+196 HLDEDEPSKMQS
-208 AGTSSFTSRNHRDTA
+208 VGPCSFSSRNHRDVA
-223 SQTIPSQC
+223 SQTIPAQC

-236 SKFLVGSAHRKSST
+236 SKILMGSVHRKSSA
-250 RSSTLI
+250 RSTLV

-275 SDPWIQRSF
+275 SDPWIQQSF
-284 YKPYNPCDQGVNFL
+284 YKPYNPSDQGVNFL
-298 CKTLFSS
+298 RKTLFSS

-366 DELEQALENSC
+366 DELEQTLENTC
-377 KVIRDPILGNPSQKR
+377 KVIRDPIQGNPPQKR
-392 RTGHEQLSSASIT
+392 RTAHEQLFSASIT

-419 ANVKKPTPLKPESPY
+419 ANVKKPTPRKPESPY
-434 SSVFDVP
+434 SSIFDVP

-447 KTPGE
+447 KMSGE

-480 INLGG
+480 MNLGG
-485 DGTGQNHHDAVYNSY
+485 DGTGQNHHDALYNTY
-500 SAYADSVSFEILGSV
+500 SEYADSFSFEILGSV
-515 FHSKS
+515 FHSES
-520 SSEQVCAENDSKH
+520 SSEQICAGNESKRNR
-533 KGIALKEK
+533 IALKGEK
-541 KGQAGDLKMKTS
+541 SLTTDHRMKTG
-553 KEPDKQAKSKHKSLM
+553 KELAKQAKSKHKSLM
-568 IRDSIQKF
+568 IRDSIQRF

-621 IGRRRAVSLKERA
+621 IGRRRAISLKECA
-634 INGIASFLV
+634 INGLASFLV

-690 PSTPTAAQPSSFDYE
+690 PSTPTAAQPSSFDFE

-748 KYVSAESMLE
+748 KYVSAESMLQ
-758 STRTSTVFPNLN
+758 STQTSTAFPSFN
-770 DRATLKPIQDS
+770 DRVALNPIQES
-781 EKEYTV
+781 RKEYTV
-787 QQALFCTSGVV
+787 QQALFCASGVV
-798 SSIPVPLAGRALCQP
+798 SSIPVPLAGRALCQH
-813 QVSSV
+813 QVSSDV
-818 AHKAKISPALN
+818 YKAKAWTASN
-829 SDDNMKV
+829 SDGNMKV
-836 YKDPA
+836 YKD
-841 HPLSTSRKREE
+841 STHLFFTTRKREE
-852 EVTSFRNIYLTSD
+852 EIASFRNIYLTSD
-865 HSQSTESTPSC
+865 PSQSTENNSSL
-876 LHNQNDTKR
+876 LHNQNDTKQA
-885 PNNRSGMNNNSELT
+885 NNRSGMNNNLELT
-899 SGSKG
+899 SGSKS
-904 INTFSGT
+904 ISSFSGT

-941 RKIIDKKPYVQC
+941 RKIVEKKPYLQC
-953 IGEDFPKNM
+953 IGEDFPKNV

-970 VIKQSV
+970 IIKQSV
-976 DESKTVLCSTSE
+976 DESNSVVSNTCDY
-988 NLACHVSSQT
+988 LAYNMGSQT
-998 YTGIGRK
+998 YTDNSRK
-1005 EQCVIKKQE
+1005 EQYSVLMKQE
-1014 AEKQSNVSIIAE
+1014 AEKQNNVPIIVE
-1026 QQQMPLN
+1026 QQRMPLN
-1033 NPCKFLLTPTHSVQ
+1033 NPSKLLTPAHSVP
-1047 CFSESKDCWQDQKGH
+1047 CSSESKDSCQEQKG
-1062 RFSSKSPPPCS
+1062 RRLFSSSPPCCS
-1073 AVTFARH
+1073 TVTFSKH
-1080 FLEDFTDTGSCSV
+1080 DFTDTGSCSIKY
-1093 TCLNR
+1093 LNK
-1098 PSKKHDT
+1098 PSKYRDT
-1105 HKPSPGPL
+1105 QKASSGSL
-1113 AYRQADCFLRANSF
+1113 TYRQDDCCLHASNF
-1127 SSVMFGSED
+1127 SVMFGSVD

-1143 SSLQDGNTRVM
+1143 SVIKDGNTCVM

-1163 VPCQGSSER
+1163 VPCQASSEK

-1202 VTELSETE
+1202 VTGLSETE
-1210 HDSLENEE
+1210 HNSLEKEE

-1235 DEDHSE
+1235 DEDYSE
-1241 MAVEKEEHSEKTN
+1241 MLAEKEEHPEKTI
-1254 QYADCLASHIISV
+1254 QYADHLASHIISI
-1267 ATEMAASHLDGK
+1267 ATEMAASHLDDK
-1279 TNEREACRQ
+1279 TNEGEANKQ
-1288 VQLGMQNKR
+1288 VQLSMPNKR
-1297 CGYTALTN
+1297 YGSAVFIN
-1305 VPEQMC
+1305 IPEETC

-1329 KKIVKSRHCKLLR
+1329 KKMVKSRHCKLR
-1342 LKRVNCQVDCLYVR
+1342 LKRVNCQVDCLYLR
-1356 KGDYRSKDRCGP
+1356 KGDKVDSSKEWWGP
-1368 AREQWLGERD
+1368 GQDQWPGERD
-1378 SSALPLPQ
+1378 SSVLSLPQ
-1386 DSGMTGLTSKYPSC
+1386 SLGMMGLTSKYPSC

-1420 NAELLMDQYA
+1420 NAELLVDQYA
-1430 SRLVYRSIKSGL
+1430 SRLAYRSIKSGL
-1442 QQAAR
+1442 QQAAG
-1447 KNKLRYNRK
+1447 KTKLRYNRK
-1456 AFPGQ
+1456 TLPGQ
-1461 NAQVHGKLE
+1461 NTKVNGKLE
-1470 LIKAMNKDAV
+1470 LFKIMNKDSL
-1480 QQMKSSVHC
+1480 QQVKSRIHH
-1489 CEDQTYG
+1489 CEDQTCE
-1496 RSNSTQRTEC
+1496 RNVCAQRAEH
-1506 TELLHFSESL
+1506 TELLRFSESL
-1516 ARSITCDV
+1516 AQSITCDV
-1524 RKKLKISG
+1524 RKKLKMSG
-1532 ACLPKSL
+1532 TCLPKSL
-1539 TDSCLYKKTEFDEVT
+1539 TDSCLYKKTEFDEIT
-1554 GDLIKTRISRTSLP
+1554 GDLIKTTFSRTFLP
-1568 FSPDHKLYHS
+1568 FSPNCKLYHS
-1578 TGSLNDNG
+1578 TGSLNENG
-1586 YSEGIIQAIE
+1586 YSEGIIQTIE

-1608 MSLGSAVLH
+1608 MSLESAVLH
-1617 VAENRKNGDKLSYTE
+1617 AAENRKNGDGLSYTE

-1644 CSMKEHRYCTEST
+1644 CSMKEHLYCTEST
-1657 SHHLPA
+1657 SRLPA
-1663 HESSIPVRHFLH
+1663 QESSIPVRHFPH
-1675 SGLGGAC
+1675 SRLGGVC
-1682 QKSRV
+1682 QKSRI
-1687 FQLDIPKIHVDVEQ
+1687 FHLDIPKIHIDVEQ
-1701 KTVLSDKG
+1701 KAVFSDKVV
-1709 ATAAIEK
+1709 TAAIEK
-1716 AEGELSYT
+1716 AERELSNM

-1751 MTNIGQT
+1751 MTNIGQA
-1758 VNVSVYLSMP
+1758 VN
-1768 TIADHLADCTESS
+1768 ISS
-1781 QGKIAKLSY
+1781 A
-1790 GEQVQ
+1790 
-1795 KCSVGREG
+1795 GREG

-1887 KDAVEGLE
+1887 KDAVEGME

-1904 NIDLEPNLVDPQ
+1904 NIDLEPNIVDPQ
-1916 LRATLQ
+1916 LRAALQ
-1922 WLAASETEVSELYF
+1922 WLAASETEVSDLHF
-1936 HDSVTRDFVF
+1936 HDTATREFVF
-1946 LTRRLRERDWKVG
+1946 LSRRLRESDWKVG

-1964 VLKYCEMIEKASDG
+1964 VLKYCEIIEKASDG
-1978 EQALNKSLVGWL
+1978 EQVLNKSLVGWL

>member
-1 MDMYARTQGNRMKPR
+1 MDTYARAQGSRMKPR
-16 ISMKKS
+16 TSVKKS
-22 FGEGVLH
+22 FGEGVLQ

-39 ELCSVSS
+39 ELCSISAD
-46 EECLSQEEQ
+46 ECVNREEQ
-55 DNFIEITFIGFA
+55 DHFIEITFIGFA
-67 EEMGTAHLQEL
+67 EEMDTAHLQEL
-78 AAVSVE
+78 AAVSAE
-84 LPDVLKSFQL
+84 LPDVLKSLQL

-102 IFLKDLKKTLA
+102 VFLKDVKKTVA
-113 KPYVMKHQNQLPEV
+113 KPCVTKHQLPEV
-127 FCVMRLSPS
+127 LCVMRLSPS
-136 FPRIKVDYIFTLL
+136 FPRIKADYVFTLL
-149 SKYTTGVRYVV
+149 SKYTTGLRYAI
-160 EVNSLQKHQTEASH
+160 EKKSLQKHRTETSRT
-174 GEDDDTNQSV
+174 EDDDTNQSV

-196 HLDEDEPSKIQS
+196 QLDEDEPSKMQS
-208 AGTSSFTSRNHRDTA
+208 VGTCSFTSRNHRDAA
-223 SQTIPSQC
+223 SQTIPAQC

-236 SKFLVGSAHRKSST
+236 SKISVGSVRRKSSA
-250 RSSTLI
+250 RSSALI

-284 YKPYNPCDQGVNFL
+284 YKPYNPSDQGVNLL

-366 DELEQALENSC
+366 DELEQTLEKSG
-377 KVIRDPILGNPSQKR
+377 KVIRDPVLGNPSQKR
-392 RTGHEQLSSASIT
+392 RAAHEQLCSTSIT

-419 ANVKKPTPLKPESPY
+419 ANVKKPTPRKPESPY

-447 KTPGE
+447 KTSGE

-480 INLGG
+480 MNLGG
-485 DGTGQNHHDAVYNSY
+485 DETGQNHPDALYNTY
-500 SAYADSVSFEILGSV
+500 SEYADSVSFEILGSV
-515 FHSKS
+515 FHSDS
-520 SSEQVCAENDSKH
+520 SSEQVGAGNDSKCNR
-533 KGIALKEK
+533 IAMKEE
-541 KGQAGDLKMKTS
+541 GQATDLKIKTS
-553 KEPDKQAKSKHKSLM
+553 KEPDKQVKSKHKSSI

-621 IGRRRAVSLKERA
+621 IGRRRAISLKERA
-634 INGIASFLV
+634 INGLANFLV

-690 PSTPTAAQPSSFDYE
+690 PSTPTVAQPSSFDYE

-758 STRTSTVFPNLN
+758 STRTSTFLPDFN
-770 DRATLKPIQDS
+770 DRVALNPIQDS
-781 EKEYTV
+781 KKEYTV

-798 SSIPVPLAGRALCQP
+798 SSIPVPLAGRALCQHQFP
-813 QVSSV
+813 SD
-818 AHKAKISPALN
+818 AYKAKVCTALN
-829 SDDNMKV
+829 SDNSMKV
-836 YKDPA
+836 YNDCS
-841 HPLSTSRKREE
+841 HPFFTSRKREE
-852 EVTSFRNIYLTSD
+852 EVSSFRNIYLTSD
-865 HSQSTESTPSC
+865 QNQSTENNPSL
-876 LHNQNDTKR
+876 LHNQNDTKQSS
-885 PNNRSGMNNNSELT
+885 NVSGISTNSELT
-899 SGSKG
+899 SGSKS
-904 INTFSGT
+904 INSFSGT

-934 EYTDFLT
+934 EYTELLS
-941 RKIIDKKPYVQC
+941 RKIVDKKTYVQC
-953 IGEDFPKNM
+953 TGEDVPKNM

-970 VIKQSV
+970 IIKQSV
-976 DESKTVLCSTSE
+976 DESKTVLCNAGE
-988 NLACHVSSQT
+988 NSACNVGSQT
-998 YTGIGRK
+998 YADTSRK
-1005 EQCVIKKQE
+1005 EQCVIKKQD
-1014 AEKQSNVSIIAE
+1014 AEKPSNVSVVVE

-1033 NPCKFLLTPTHSVQ
+1033 NPSKFLLTPANLVQ
-1047 CFSESKDCWQDQKGH
+1047 CVSESKDYWQEQKGH
-1062 RFSSKSPPPCS
+1062 RFSKSPPSCS
-1073 AVTFARH
+1073 TVTFARH
-1080 FLEDFTDTGSCSV
+1080 VPEDFTDAGSCSM
-1093 TCLNR
+1093 THLNK
-1098 PSKKHDT
+1098 PSKNHDIQ
-1105 HKPSPGPL
+1105 KPPAGPL
-1113 AYRQADCFLRANSF
+1113 TYRQADCFPHANSF

-1136 ALQMEDK
+1136 ALQMADK
-1143 SSLQDGNTRVM
+1143 SSIKDGNSSVM

-1163 VPCQGSSER
+1163 VPCQASSER

-1202 VTELSETE
+1202 VAGLSESE
-1210 HDSLENEE
+1210 HSSLEKEE

-1241 MAVEKEEHSEKTN
+1241 KVAENEEHSEKTI
-1254 QYADCLASHIISV
+1254 QYADNLASQIISV
-1267 ATEMAASHLDGK
+1267 ATEMAASHLDDK
-1279 TNEREACRQ
+1279 TMEREADRQ
-1288 VQLGMQNKR
+1288 VQLSMQNKI
-1297 CGYTALTN
+1297 CGYPAFINT
-1305 VPEQMC
+1305 PEETC
-1311 NSLWNYAG
+1311 SSLWNYAG

-1329 KKIVKSRHCKLLR
+1329 KKMVKSRHCKMLR

-1356 KGDYRSKDRCGP
+1356 KDDKDSSSKEWCGP
-1368 AREQWLGERD
+1368 VRDQCLGERD
-1378 SSALPLPQ
+1378 SSVLSLPQ
-1386 DSGMTGLTSKYPSC
+1386 GSGTMGLTSKYPSC

-1411 IRVLKREGG
+1411 IRILKREGG
-1420 NAELLMDQYA
+1420 NPELLMDQYA
-1430 SRLVYRSIKSGL
+1430 SRLAYRSIKSGL
-1442 QQAAR
+1442 RQAAR
-1447 KNKLRYNRK
+1447 KTKLRCN
-1456 AFPGQ
+1456 ATVFPGQ
-1461 NAQVHGKLE
+1461 NAQVNGKLE
-1470 LIKAMNKDAV
+1470 LIKTVNKDAA
-1480 QQMKSSVHC
+1480 QQAKSSIHHC
-1489 CEDQTYG
+1489 EEQTYERG
-1496 RSNSTQRTEC
+1496 IGTQRTDC

-1516 ARSITCDV
+1516 ACNITSDV

-1539 TDSCLYKKTEFDEVT
+1539 TDSCLYEKTELEEVT
-1554 GDLIKTRISRTSLP
+1554 GDLVKIRISRTLLP
-1568 FSPDHKLYHS
+1568 FSPSHKLYHS
-1578 TGSLNDNG
+1578 TGSLNENG

-1608 MSLGSAVLH
+1608 KSLESAVLQ
-1617 VAENRKNGDKLSYTE
+1617 VAENRKNGDRLSYTD

-1644 CSMKEHRYCTEST
+1644 CSMKEHQCCTESA
-1657 SHHLPA
+1657 SPHLPA
-1663 HESSIPVRHFLH
+1663 QSSSFPVRHFLH
-1675 SGLGGAC
+1675 SRLGGAC
-1682 QKSRV
+1682 QKPRV
-1687 FQLDIPKIHVDVEQ
+1687 FHLDIPKIHVDVEQ
-1701 KTVLSDKG
+1701 KTVFPDKV
-1709 ATAAIEK
+1709 APAAVEK

-1724 SLTADSGIGQDGV
+1724 SVTADSGIGQDGV

-1751 MTNIGQT
+1751 MTNIGQA
-1758 VNVSVYLSMP
+1758 VN
-1768 TIADHLADCTESS
+1768 ISS
-1781 QGKIAKLSY
+1781 A
-1790 GEQVQ
+1790 
-1795 KCSVGREG
+1795 GREG

-1830 SFEDEHP
+1830 SFEDEHL

-1875 DSDGTEDKDEDS
+1875 DSDGTDDKDEDT

-1895 QIRKTLAIV
+1895 QVKKTLAIV

-1916 LRATLQ
+1916 LRAALQ
-1922 WLAASETEVSELYF
+1922 WLVASETEVSDLHF
-1936 HDSVTRDFVF
+1936 HDTATGEFV
-1946 LTRRLRERDWKVG
+1946 LLSRRLRERDWKVG

-1978 EQALNKSLVGWL
+1978 EQALNKSLAGWL
-1990 LENV
+1990 LENA

>member
-16 ISMKKS
+16 ISVKKS

-29 SMKSLLHSRK
+29 SVKSLLHSRK
-39 ELCSVSS
+39 ELCSVSADR
-46 EECLSQEEQ
+46 CLNREEQ

-78 AAVSVE
+78 AAVSAE
-84 LPDVLKSFQL
+84 LPDVLKSLQL

-102 IFLKDLKKTLA
+102 IFLKDVKKTLA

-136 FPRIKVDYIFTLL
+136 FPRIKADYIFTLL
-149 SKYTTGVRYVV
+149 SKYTTGIRYAV
-160 EVNSLQKHQTEASH
+160 EINSLQKHQTETSH

-196 HLDEDEPSKIQS
+196 HLDEDDPSKIQS
-208 AGTSSFTSRNHRDTA
+208 AAACSFTSRNHRDAA
-223 SQTIPSQC
+223 SQTIPAQC

-236 SKFLVGSAHRKSST
+236 SKILVGSARRKSSA

-275 SDPWIQRSF
+275 SDPWMQRSF
-284 YKPYNPCDQGVNFL
+284 YKPYNPSDQGVNFL

-353 SEVSEFFDSFDQF
+353 SEVSEFFDSFDQL

-392 RTGHEQLSSASIT
+392 RIAHEQLSSASIT

-419 ANVKKPTPLKPESPY
+419 ANVMKPTPRKPESPY

-447 KTPGE
+447 KTSGE

-485 DGTGQNHHDAVYNSY
+485 DGTGQNRHDAVCNSY

-515 FHSKS
+515 FHSES
-520 SSEQVCAENDSKH
+520 SSEQVCAGNYSKH

-541 KGQAGDLKMKTS
+541 KGQAADLKMKTG
-553 KEPDKQAKSKHKSLM
+553 KELDKQAKSKHKSLM

-621 IGRRRAVSLKERA
+621 IGRRRAISLKERA

-735 TTQAAISVSMDNI
+735 TTQAAISVSMDNV

-758 STRTSTVFPNLN
+758 STQTSTVFPNFN
-770 DRATLKPIQDS
+770 DRVALKPIQDS
-781 EKEYTV
+781 KKEYTV
-787 QQALFCTSGVV
+787 QKALFCTSGVV
-798 SSIPVPLAGRALCQP
+798 SSIPVPLAGRALCQH
-813 QVSSV
+813 QVSSD
-818 AHKAKISPALN
+818 AYKAKVSTALN
-829 SDDNMKV
+829 SDDNMKI
-836 YKDPA
+836 YKDST
-841 HPLSTSRKREE
+841 HPFFTSRKKEE
-852 EVTSFRNIYLTSD
+852 EVASFRNIYLTSD
-865 HSQSTESTPSC
+865 HGQSTENTPSL
-876 LHNQNDTKR
+876 LHNQSDTTQT
-885 PNNRSGMNNNSELT
+885 NSRSGLNNNSELT

-934 EYTDFLT
+934 ECTDFLT

-970 VIKQSV
+970 VIKQCV
-976 DESKTVLCSTSE
+976 DESKTVNTSE
-988 NLACHVSSQT
+988 NLACNVSSQT
-998 YTGIGRK
+998 YTDISRK
-1005 EQCVIKKQE
+1005 EQCVTKEQE
-1014 AEKQSNVSIIAE
+1014 AEKQSNVSIIVE
-1026 QQQMPLN
+1026 QQQMPLY

-1047 CFSESKDCWQDQKGH
+1047 CFSESKDCWQEQKGH

-1073 AVTFARH
+1073 TVTFARRV
-1080 FLEDFTDTGSCSV
+1080 LEDFTDTGRCSI
-1093 TCLNR
+1093 TYKS
-1098 PSKKHDT
+1098 SKKYDT
-1105 HKPSPGPL
+1105 QKPSSGPL
-1113 AYRQADCFLRANSF
+1113 TYRQADFFLHANSF

-1143 SSLQDGNTRVM
+1143 SSLKDGNTCVM

-1163 VPCQGSSER
+1163 VPCRGSSER

-1187 EFAPATPPSTPYNPS
+1187 EFAPATPPSTPYNPF
-1202 VTELSETE
+1202 VTDLSETE

-1241 MAVEKEEHSEKTN
+1241 MPLEKEERSEKTI
-1254 QYADCLASHIISV
+1254 QYADCLASHIISI
-1267 ATEMAASHLDGK
+1267 ATEMAASHLDGR
-1279 TNEREACRQ
+1279 TNESEADRQ

-1297 CGYTALTN
+1297 CGYTTFIN
-1305 VPEQMC
+1305 IPEETC

-1319 DMAGKVISEA
+1319 DMAGKVINEA

-1342 LKRVNCQVDCLYVR
+1342 LKRVNCQVDCLYLR
-1356 KGDYRSKDRCGP
+1356 KGDKDYSSKERCGP
-1368 AREQWLGERD
+1368 VRDQWPGERD
-1378 SSALPLPQ
+1378 SSVLPLPQ
-1386 DSGMTGLTSKYPSC
+1386 GSGVTGLTSKYPSC

-1420 NAELLMDQYA
+1420 NAELLMDHYA
-1430 SRLVYRSIKSGL
+1430 SRLAYRSIKSGL

-1456 AFPGQ
+1456 TFPGQ
-1461 NAQVHGKLE
+1461 HAQVNSKLE
-1470 LIKAMNKDAV
+1470 LIKAVNKDAV
-1480 QQMKSSVHC
+1480 QQVKSSIHH
-1489 CEDQTYG
+1489 CEDQTYE
-1496 RSNSTQRTEC
+1496 RSIGTQRTEC

-1516 ARSITCDV
+1516 AHSITCDV
-1524 RKKLKISG
+1524 RKKLKMSG

-1554 GDLIKTRISRTSLP
+1554 GDLIKTRFSRTFLP

-1578 TGSLNDNG
+1578 TGSLNEND

-1608 MSLGSAVLH
+1608 MSLESAVLH
-1617 VAENRKNGDKLSYTE
+1617 VAENRKNGDRLSYTE

-1644 CSMKEHRYCTEST
+1644 CSVKEHRDCTEST
-1657 SHHLPA
+1657 SHHLPVQ
-1663 HESSIPVRHFLH
+1663 ESSIPVRHFLH

-1701 KTVLSDKG
+1701 KTVCSDKG
-1709 ATAAIEK
+1709 ATAAVEK

-1751 MTNIGQT
+1751 MTNIGQA
-1758 VNVSVYLSMP
+1758 VNIS
-1768 TIADHLADCTESS
+1768 
-1781 QGKIAKLSY
+1781 
-1790 GEQVQ
+1790 
-1795 KCSVGREG
+1795 SVGREG

-1849 NGNSSSWSS
+1849 
-1858 LGLEG
+1858 
-1863 DMYEEN
+1863 
-1869 LSFPTS
+1869 
-1875 DSDGTEDKDEDS
+1875 DGTEDKDEDS

-1916 LRATLQ
+1916 LRAALQ
-1922 WLAASETEVSELYF
+1922 WLAASETEVSDLHF
-1936 HDSVTRDFVF
+1936 HDTATREFVF
-1946 LTRRLRERDWKVG
+1946 LSRRLRERDWKVG

-1978 EQALNKSLVGWL
+1978 EPALNKSLVGWL

>member
-1 MDMYARTQGNRMKPR
+1 MDVYTKGQGNRVKPR
-16 ISMKKS
+16 ASVKKS
-22 FGEGVLH
+22 FGESVLH

-39 ELCSVSS
+39 DLCSVSA
-46 EECLSQEEQ
+46 EECLNQEEQ
-55 DNFIEITFIGFA
+55 DNFIEITFLGFA
-67 EEMGTAHLQEL
+67 EEMGSARLQEL

-84 LPDVLKSFQL
+84 LPDALKSLQL

-102 IFLKDLKKTLA
+102 IFLKDVKKTLA
-113 KPYVMKHQNQLPEV
+113 KPYVMKYQNQLPEV

-149 SKYTTGVRYVV
+149 SKYATGIRYAV
-160 EVNSLQKHQTEASH
+160 EINSSQKHQTETSH

-208 AGTSSFTSRNHRDTA
+208 AGASSVTARNHRDAA
-223 SQTIPSQC
+223 SQTISAQC
-231 LEAVD
+231 VEAVD
-236 SKFLVGSAHRKSST
+236 SKILVGSARRKSSA
-250 RSSTLI
+250 RSSALI

-284 YKPYNPCDQGVNFL
+284 YKPYNPSDQGVNFL

-338 LPKIPVVKDGIEDSD
+338 LPKIPVMKDGIEDSD

-366 DELEQALENSC
+366 DELEQALENTC

-392 RTGHEQLSSASIT
+392 RTAHEQLSSASIA

-419 ANVKKPTPLKPESPY
+419 ANVKKPTPRKPESPY

-447 KTPGE
+447 KTSGE

-480 INLGG
+480 ISVGG
-485 DGTGQNHHDAVYNSY
+485 DGTGPSHHDVVYNSY

-515 FHSKS
+515 FHSES
-520 SSEQVCAENDSKH
+520 SSEQECTGH
-533 KGIALKEK
+533 KGIALKEQRC
-541 KGQAGDLKMKTS
+541 QALDLKTKST
-553 KEPDKQAKSKHKSLM
+553 KEADKEAKSKHKSLM

-576 ATELV
+576 AAELV

-621 IGRRRAVSLKERA
+621 IGRRRAISLKERA
-634 INGIASFLV
+634 INGIANFLV

-705 DKVVRSYARDLSESV
+705 DKVVRSYAGDLSESV

-748 KYVSAESMLE
+748 KYVSAENMLE
-758 STRTSTVFPNLN
+758 STRTSTVFPNFN
-770 DRATLKPIQDS
+770 DRVALKPIQDS
-781 EKEYTV
+781 KKEYTV
-787 QQALFCTSGVV
+787 QQALFCTSGFV
-798 SSIPVPLAGRALCQP
+798 SSIPVPLAGRALCQN
-813 QVSSV
+813 QISSD
-818 AHKAKISPALN
+818 ASN

-836 YKDPA
+836 HKDST
-841 HPLSTSRKREE
+841 HPFFTSRNREE
-852 EVTSFRNIYLTSD
+852 EVASFRNIYLTSD
-865 HSQSTESTPSC
+865 HSQSSESTLSL
-876 LHNQNDTKR
+876 LHNQNDTKST
-885 PNNRSGMNNNSELT
+885 NNRSGMNNNSELT

-934 EYTDFLT
+934 EYADLFT
-941 RKIIDKKPYVQC
+941 RKVIDKKPYAQC

-970 VIKQSV
+970 VLKQSV
-976 DESKTVLCSTSE
+976 NESKAVLCNTSE
-988 NLACHVSSQT
+988 NLACNVSSQT
-998 YTGIGRK
+998 YTDTSRK
-1005 EQCVIKKQE
+1005 ERCVIKKQE
-1014 AEKQSNVSIIAE
+1014 AEKQSNISIIVE
-1026 QQQMPLN
+1026 QQVPLN
-1033 NPCKFLLTPTHSVQ
+1033 NPCKILLSPTHSAL
-1047 CFSESKDCWQDQKGH
+1047 CFSESKDCWQEQKGH
-1062 RFSSKSPPPCS
+1062 RLSSKSPPPS
-1073 AVTFARH
+1073 STVTSARH
-1080 FLEDFTDTGSCSV
+1080 VLENFTETGSCSI
-1093 TCLNR
+1093 TNLNK
-1098 PSKKHDT
+1098 PSKTHDT
-1105 HKPSPGPL
+1105 QKLLSRPM
-1113 AYRQADCFLRANSF
+1113 AYKQADCFLHANSL
-1127 SSVMFGSED
+1127 SSVMFGSEET
-1136 ALQMEDK
+1136 LQMEDK
-1143 SSLQDGNTRVM
+1143 SSLKDRSTCVI

-1163 VPCQGSSER
+1163 VPCQGNSER

-1187 EFAPATPPSTPYNPS
+1187 EFAPATPPSTPYYPS
-1202 VTELSETE
+1202 VPGLSETE

-1235 DEDHSE
+1235 DEDHCV
-1241 MAVEKEEHSEKTN
+1241 MPAEKEERSGRTT
-1254 QYADCLASHIISV
+1254 QYADCLASRIISI
-1267 ATEMAASHLDGK
+1267 ATEMAASHLEGK
-1279 TNEREACRQ
+1279 TNEREADRQ
-1288 VQLGMQNKR
+1288 IQLGMQSKR
-1297 CGYTALTN
+1297 CGYTTFIN
-1305 VPEQMC
+1305 VPEETC
-1311 NSLWNYAG
+1311 SSLWNYAG
-1319 DMAGKVISEA
+1319 DMAGKVINEA

-1342 LKRVNCQVDCLYVR
+1342 LKQVNCQMDCLNLR
-1356 KGDYRSKDRCGP
+1356 KSDKDYSSKERCGP
-1368 AREQWLGERD
+1368 LRDQWPGERD
-1378 SSALPLPQ
+1378 SSVLPLPQ
-1386 DSGMTGLTSKYPSC
+1386 GSGLTGLTSKYPSC

-1420 NAELLMDQYA
+1420 HADLLMDQYA

-1447 KNKLRYNRK
+1447 KTKLRCNRK
-1456 AFPGQ
+1456 TFPGQ
-1461 NAQVHGKLE
+1461 SGQVNGKLE
-1470 LIKAMNKDAV
+1470 LIKAANKGAV
-1480 QQMKSSVHC
+1480 QQVKSSVHR
-1489 CEDQTYG
+1489 CEDQMYE
-1496 RSNSTQRTEC
+1496 RSVGPQRAEC

-1516 ARSITCDV
+1516 AHSITCDV
-1524 RKKLKISG
+1524 REKLKISG

-1539 TDSCLYKKTEFDEVT
+1539 TDSCLYKKTEFDEVP
-1554 GDLIKTRISRTSLP
+1554 GDLIKTSFSRTVLP

-1578 TGSLNDNG
+1578 TGSLNENG
-1586 YSEGIIQAIE
+1586 YSEGVIRAIE

-1608 MSLGSAVLH
+1608 VSLESAILH
-1617 VAENRKNGDKLSYTE
+1617 VAENRKNGDRLSYAE

-1657 SHHLPA
+1657 SHHLPVQ
-1663 HESSIPVRHFLH
+1663 ESSTQVRHFLH
-1675 SGLGGAC
+1675 SGVGGAC
-1682 QKSRV
+1682 QKSRM
-1687 FQLDIPKIHVDVEQ
+1687 FQLSIPKIHVGVEQ
-1701 KTVLSDKG
+1701 KTVVSDKG
-1709 ATAAIEK
+1709 VTTAIGK
-1716 AEGELSYT
+1716 AEGEQSYA

-1751 MTNIGQT
+1751 MTNIGQ
-1758 VNVSVYLSMP
+1758 
-1768 TIADHLADCTESS
+1768 A
-1781 QGKIAKLSY
+1781 
-1790 GEQVQ
+1790 
-1795 KCSVGREG
+1795 
-1803 FHSVESIVSQQ
+1803 
-1814 MSLSIGDDSTG
+1814 
-1825 SWSNL
+1825 
-1830 SFEDEHP
+1830 
-1837 DESSS
+1837 
-1842 FLHLSDS
+1842 
-1849 NGNSSSWSS
+1849 
-1858 LGLEG
+1858 
-1863 DMYEEN
+1863 
-1869 LSFPTS
+1869 
-1875 DSDGTEDKDEDS
+1875 
-1887 KDAVEGLE
+1887 
-1895 QIRKTLAIV
+1895 V
-1904 NIDLEPNLVDPQ
+1904 NI
-1916 LRATLQ
+1916 
-1922 WLAASETEVSELYF
+1922 
-1936 HDSVTRDFVF
+1936 
-1946 LTRRLRERDWKVG
+1946 
-1959 DLLQA
+1959 
-1964 VLKYCEMIEKASDG
+1964 
-1978 EQALNKSLVGWL
+1978 
-1990 LENV
+1990 

>member
-1 MDMYARTQGNRMKPR
+1 MDIYARAQGNRMKSR
-16 ISMKKS
+16 ISVEKS
-22 FGEGVLH
+22 FGESILH

-39 ELCSVSS
+39 ELCNVSA
-46 EECLSQEEQ
+46 EECLNQEEQ

-67 EEMGTAHLQEL
+67 EGMGTSHLQEL
-78 AAVSVE
+78 SAVSVE
-84 LPDVLKSFQL
+84 LPDVLKSLQL
-94 CKLKENEV
+94 CKLKENEAV
-102 IFLKDLKKTLA
+102 FLKDVKKIVA

-149 SKYTTGVRYVV
+149 SKYTAGIRYAV
-160 EVNSLQKHQTEASH
+160 EINSSQKHQTETTH

-196 HLDEDEPSKIQS
+196 HLDEDEPSKILS
-208 AGTSSFTSRNHRDTA
+208 AGTCSFTSQNHRDA
-223 SQTIPSQC
+223 SSQTVPAQC

-236 SKFLVGSAHRKSST
+236 SNIVVGSAHRKSSC
-250 RSSTLI
+250 RSSMLI

-284 YKPYNPCDQGVNFL
+284 YKPYNPSDQGVNFL
-298 CKTLFSS
+298 RKTLFSS

-338 LPKIPVVKDGIEDSD
+338 LPKIPLVKDGIEDSD

-377 KVIRDPILGNPSQKR
+377 KIIRDPILRNPAQKR
-392 RTGHEQLSSASIT
+392 KTAHEKLSSASIT
-405 MNPQKFKFDRPTLP
+405 MNPQKFKFDRPTLS
-419 ANVKKPTPLKPESPY
+419 ANVKKPTPRKPESPY
-434 SSVFDVP
+434 SSIFEVP

-447 KTPGE
+447 KTSGE
-452 ENGGLFSP
+452 ENGGFFSP
-460 IRSSAFSP
+460 IRTSAFSP

-480 INLGG
+480 VNLGG
-485 DGTGQNHHDAVYNSY
+485 DGTGQSHRDAACNSY
-500 SAYADSVSFEILGSV
+500 SAYADSVSCEILGSV
-515 FHSKS
+515 LFSES
-520 SSEQVCAENDSKH
+520 SSEHLCAENDSKH
-533 KGIALKEK
+533 KKMILKEK
-541 KGQAGDLKMKTS
+541 KRQAADLKMKTS
-553 KEPDKQAKSKHKSLM
+553 KEPEKQTKSKHKSLM

-576 ATELV
+576 AAELV

-634 INGIASFLV
+634 INGIANFLV
-643 SEAITGALKELRHVK
+643 SEAITGALKELRQVK
-658 KQIFTNTVARFAADL
+658 KQIFNNTVARFAADL

-690 PSTPTAAQPSSFDYE
+690 PSTPTAQPSSFDYE
-705 DKVVRSYARDLSESV
+705 NKVVRSYARDLSESV

-758 STRTSTVFPNLN
+758 STQTSTVSPNFN
-770 DRATLKPIQDS
+770 DRVAQKPIQDS
-781 EKEYTV
+781 KKEYTV

-798 SSIPVPLAGRALCQP
+798 SSIPVPLAGRALCQQ
-813 QVSSV
+813 QVSSDAYRV
-818 AHKAKISPALN
+818 KVSTVPNADDSTKIF
-829 SDDNMKV
+829 
-836 YKDPA
+836 KDST
-841 HPLSTSRKREE
+841 HPFFTSRTREE
-852 EVTSFRNIYLTSD
+852 EVASFRNIYLSSE
-865 HSQSTESTPSC
+865 HSQSMESTPSLFC
-876 LHNQNDTKR
+876 NQNDTKLT
-885 PNNRSGMNNNSELT
+885 NNRSGMNNNSELT

-911 MVDMIVNEAYEA
+911 MVDMIVNEAYET

-934 EYTDFLT
+934 EYSDFLT
-941 RKIIDKKPYVQC
+941 RKVIDKKPYVQGT
-953 IGEDFPKNM
+953 GEDTPKST

-976 DESKTVLCSTSE
+976 EESKTVLCSTSE
-988 NLACHVSSQT
+988 NLTCNVNSQIYR
-998 YTGIGRK
+998 YTNQK

-1014 AEKQSNVSIIAE
+1014 AEKQSNVSIIVE
-1026 QQQMPLN
+1026 QQQLPLN
-1033 NPCKFLLTPTHSVQ
+1033 NPCKFLTPTHSVQ
-1047 CFSESKDCWQDQKGH
+1047 CILESKNCCQEQKGNN
-1062 RFSSKSPPPCS
+1062 FSPKSPLPCS
-1073 AVTFARH
+1073 TVTCARH
-1080 FLEDFTDTGSCSV
+1080 VLEDCTNTGSCSI
-1093 TCLNR
+1093 TCLNK
-1098 PSKKHDT
+1098 PFKKNDT
-1105 HKPSPGPL
+1105 QKLSAGAL
-1113 AYRQADCFLRANSF
+1113 NYRQTDCFLHANSF
-1127 SSVMFGSED
+1127 PSEMFGSEG
-1136 ALQMEDK
+1136 ALQMEEK
-1143 SSLQDGNTRVM
+1143 SSLKHGNTCLM

-1163 VPCQGSSER
+1163 VPCQGSCER
-1172 NLRKL
+1172 NLKKL

-1202 VTELSETE
+1202 TTGSSETQ

-1218 FMLKLMRSLSE
+1218 FMLKLMWSLSE

-1241 MAVEKEEHSEKTN
+1241 MPVEKEEHSAKTI

-1267 ATEMAASHLDGK
+1267 ATEMAASHLGGK
-1279 TNEREACRQ
+1279 TNEREAGRQ
-1288 VQLGMQNKR
+1288 AQLGMQKKR
-1297 CGYTALTN
+1297 CRYTAFVN
-1305 VPEQMC
+1305 IPEETC

-1319 DMAGKVISEA
+1319 DMVGKVINEA
-1329 KKIVKSRHCKLLR
+1329 KKAVKSRHCKLLR
-1342 LKRVNCQVDCLYVR
+1342 LKRVNCQVDCFYVN
-1356 KGDYRSKDRCGP
+1356 KGDKDGNSKEWCGP
-1368 AREQWLGERD
+1368 VQDQWLGERD
-1378 SSALPLPQ
+1378 SSGLPLPQ
-1386 DSGMTGLTSKYPSC
+1386 GSGMAGLTSKYPSC
-1400 ESVTDEYADHI
+1400 ESVTDEYADHV

-1420 NAELLMDQYA
+1420 NAELLVDQYA
-1430 SRLVYRSIKSGL
+1430 SRLAYRSIKSGL

-1447 KNKLRYNRK
+1447 KTKFRCSRK
-1456 AFPGQ
+1456 TFPGQ
-1461 NAQVHGKLE
+1461 NAQVNGKLE
-1470 LIKAMNKDAV
+1470 LIKAANKDAV
-1480 QQMKSSVHC
+1480 QQVKSSIHR
-1489 CEDQTYG
+1489 CEGQMFE
-1496 RSNSTQRTEC
+1496 RSVCAQRREC

-1516 ARSITCDV
+1516 AHSITCDV
-1524 RKKLKISG
+1524 RKKLKMSG

-1554 GDLIKTRISRTSLP
+1554 GDLIKTRFSRTFLP

-1578 TGSLNDNG
+1578 TGNINENG

-1608 MSLGSAVLH
+1608 MSLESAVLH
-1617 VAENRKNGDKLSYTE
+1617 VAENRKNGDKLLYSE

-1644 CSMKEHRYCTEST
+1644 CSMKEHRYCTESM

-1663 HESSIPVRHFLH
+1663 QGSCIPVRHFLH
-1675 SGLGGAC
+1675 SGLRGAC
-1682 QKSRV
+1682 QNSRV

-1701 KTVLSDKG
+1701 RTVFSDKG
-1709 ATAAIEK
+1709 ATAAVEK
-1716 AEGELSYT
+1716 AERELSYT

-1751 MTNIGQT
+1751 VTNIGQA
-1758 VNVSVYLSMP
+1758 V
-1768 TIADHLADCTESS
+1768 TIS
-1781 QGKIAKLSY
+1781 
-1790 GEQVQ
+1790 
-1795 KCSVGREG
+1795 SVGREG
-1803 FHSVESIVSQQ
+1803 FHSVESVVSQQ

-1875 DSDGTEDKDEDS
+1875 DSDVTEDKDEDS

-1895 QIRKTLAIV
+1895 QVRKTLSIM

-1916 LRATLQ
+1916 LRAALQ
-1922 WLAASETEVSELYF
+1922 WLAASETEVSDLHF
-1936 HDSVTRDFVF
+1936 RDAAAREFVF
-1946 LTRRLRERDWKVG
+1946 LSRRLRERDWKVG

-1964 VLKYCEMIEKASDG
+1964 VLKYCEMIETASDG
-1978 EQALNKSLVGWL
+1978 EQALSKSLVAWL

>member
-1 MDMYARTQGNRMKPR
+1 MDMYARAQGNRMKPR
-16 ISMKKS
+16 ISVKKS

-39 ELCSVSS
+39 KLCSVSA
-46 EECLSQEEQ
+46 EECLNREEQ

-84 LPDVLKSFQL
+84 LPDVLKSLQL

-102 IFLKDLKKTLA
+102 IFLKDVKKTLA
-113 KPYVMKHQNQLPEV
+113 KPYVLKHQNQLPEV
-127 FCVMRLSPS
+127 FCVVRLSPS
-136 FPRIKVDYIFTLL
+136 FPRIKADYIFNLL
-149 SKYTTGVRYVV
+149 SKYTTGIRYAV
-160 EVNSLQKHQTEASH
+160 EINSSQKHQTETSH

-208 AGTSSFTSRNHRDTA
+208 AGACSFTSRNHRDAA
-223 SQTIPSQC
+223 SQTISAQC
-231 LEAVD
+231 LEATE
-236 SKFLVGSAHRKSST
+236 SKFLVGSARRKSSA

-284 YKPYNPCDQGVNFL
+284 YKPYNPSDQGVNFL

-392 RTGHEQLSSASIT
+392 RTAHEQLSSASIT

-419 ANVKKPTPLKPESPY
+419 ANVKKPTPRKPESPY

-447 KTPGE
+447 KTSGE

-480 INLGG
+480 ISLGG
-485 DGTGQNHHDAVYNSY
+485 DGAGQNHHDEVYNSY

-515 FHSKS
+515 FHSES
-520 SSEQVCAENDSKH
+520 SAEQACAENDSKH

-541 KGQAGDLKMKTS
+541 KGQAADLKMKTS
-553 KEPDKQAKSKHKSLM
+553 KEPDIQAKSKHKSM

-576 ATELV
+576 ASELV

-621 IGRRRAVSLKERA
+621 IGRRRAISLKERA
-634 INGIASFLV
+634 INGIANFLV

-705 DKVVRSYARDLSESV
+705 DKV
-720 IQEAFIELSQVDVTF
+720 
-735 TTQAAISVSMDNI
+735 
-748 KYVSAESMLE
+748 
-758 STRTSTVFPNLN
+758 
-770 DRATLKPIQDS
+770 
-781 EKEYTV
+781 
-787 QQALFCTSGVV
+787 
-798 SSIPVPLAGRALCQP
+798 
-813 QVSSV
+813 
-818 AHKAKISPALN
+818 
-829 SDDNMKV
+829 
-836 YKDPA
+836 
-841 HPLSTSRKREE
+841 
-852 EVTSFRNIYLTSD
+852 
-865 HSQSTESTPSC
+865 
-876 LHNQNDTKR
+876 
-885 PNNRSGMNNNSELT
+885 
-899 SGSKG
+899 
-904 INTFSGT
+904 
-911 MVDMIVNEAYEA
+911 
-923 ITSSRVTKAVE
+923 
-934 EYTDFLT
+934 
-941 RKIIDKKPYVQC
+941 
-953 IGEDFPKNM
+953 
-962 FADHLAKY
+962 
-970 VIKQSV
+970 
-976 DESKTVLCSTSE
+976 
-988 NLACHVSSQT
+988 
-998 YTGIGRK
+998 
-1005 EQCVIKKQE
+1005 
-1014 AEKQSNVSIIAE
+1014 
-1026 QQQMPLN
+1026 
-1033 NPCKFLLTPTHSVQ
+1033 

-1073 AVTFARH
+1073 TGTFARRV
-1080 FLEDFTDTGSCSV
+1080 LEDFTDTGSCSIAY
-1093 TCLNR
+1093 LNK
-1098 PSKKHDT
+1098 PSKNHDT
-1105 HKPSPGPL
+1105 QKPSSGPL
-1113 AYRQADCFLRANSF
+1113 TYRQVDCFLHANSF

-1143 SSLQDGNTRVM
+1143 SSLKDGNTCVM

-1202 VTELSETE
+1202 VTGLSETE

-1229 EVESSE
+1229 EMESSE

-1241 MAVEKEEHSEKTN
+1241 MPIEKEEHSEKTI
-1254 QYADCLASHIISV
+1254 QYADCLASHIISI

-1279 TNEREACRQ
+1279 TNKRETDRQ

-1297 CGYTALTN
+1297 CGYTAFIN
-1305 VPEQMC
+1305 IPEETC

-1342 LKRVNCQVDCLYVR
+1342 LKRVNCQVDCLYLR
-1356 KGDYRSKDRCGP
+1356 KGDKDYSSKERCDP
-1368 AREQWLGERD
+1368 VRDQWPGERD
-1378 SSALPLPQ
+1378 SSVLPLPQ
-1386 DSGMTGLTSKYPSC
+1386 GSGMTGLTSKYPSC

-1430 SRLVYRSIKSGL
+1430 SRLAYRSIKSGL

-1447 KNKLRYNRK
+1447 KTKLRYNRK
-1456 AFPGQ
+1456 TFPGQ
-1461 NAQVHGKLE
+1461 NAQVNGKLE
-1470 LIKAMNKDAV
+1470 LIKTANKDTV
-1480 QQMKSSVHC
+1480 QQVKSSIHH
-1489 CEDQTYG
+1489 CEDQMYG
-1496 RSNSTQRTEC
+1496 RSISTQRTEC

-1524 RKKLKISG
+1524 RKKLKMSG

-1539 TDSCLYKKTEFDEVT
+1539 TDSCLYKKTAFDEVT
-1554 GDLIKTRISRTSLP
+1554 GDVIKTRFSRTFLP

-1578 TGSLNDNG
+1578 TGSLNENG

-1596 QYARKVA
+1596 QYARKVV

-1608 MSLGSAVLH
+1608 MSLESAVLH
-1617 VAENRKNGDKLSYTE
+1617 VAENRKNGDRLSYTE

-1644 CSMKEHRYCTEST
+1644 CSMKEHRYCTENT

-1663 HESSIPVRHFLH
+1663 QGSSIPVRRFVH

-1701 KTVLSDKG
+1701 KTVFSDKG
-1709 ATAAIEK
+1709 ATAAVEK
-1716 AEGELSYT
+1716 AEKELSYT

-1751 MTNIGQT
+1751 MTNIGQA
-1758 VNVSVYLSMP
+1758 VNIS
-1768 TIADHLADCTESS
+1768 
-1781 QGKIAKLSY
+1781 
-1790 GEQVQ
+1790 
-1795 KCSVGREG
+1795 SVGREG

-1849 NGNSSSWSS
+1849 SAVFSSSPGSNGNSSSWSS

-1875 DSDGTEDKDEDS
+1875 DSDGSEDKDEDS

-1895 QIRKTLAIV
+1895 QIRKILVIV

-1916 LRATLQ
+1916 LRAALQ
-1922 WLAASETEVSELYF
+1922 WLAASETEVSDLHF
-1936 HDSVTRDFVF
+1936 HDTATREFVF
-1946 LTRRLRERDWKVG
+1946 LSRRLRERDWKVG

-1978 EQALNKSLVGWL
+1978 EPALNKSLVGWL

>member
-705 DKVVRSYARDLSESV
+705 DKV
-720 IQEAFIELSQVDVTF
+720 
-735 TTQAAISVSMDNI
+735 
-748 KYVSAESMLE
+748 
-758 STRTSTVFPNLN
+758 
-770 DRATLKPIQDS
+770 
-781 EKEYTV
+781 
-787 QQALFCTSGVV
+787 
-798 SSIPVPLAGRALCQP
+798 
-813 QVSSV
+813 
-818 AHKAKISPALN
+818 
-829 SDDNMKV
+829 
-836 YKDPA
+836 
-841 HPLSTSRKREE
+841 
-852 EVTSFRNIYLTSD
+852 
-865 HSQSTESTPSC
+865 
-876 LHNQNDTKR
+876 
-885 PNNRSGMNNNSELT
+885 
-899 SGSKG
+899 
-904 INTFSGT
+904 
-911 MVDMIVNEAYEA
+911 
-923 ITSSRVTKAVE
+923 
-934 EYTDFLT
+934 
-941 RKIIDKKPYVQC
+941 
-953 IGEDFPKNM
+953 
-962 FADHLAKY
+962 
-970 VIKQSV
+970 
-976 DESKTVLCSTSE
+976 
-988 NLACHVSSQT
+988 
-998 YTGIGRK
+998 
-1005 EQCVIKKQE
+1005 
-1014 AEKQSNVSIIAE
+1014 
-1026 QQQMPLN
+1026 
-1033 NPCKFLLTPTHSVQ
+1033 

-1305 VPEQMC
+1305 VPEQTC
-1311 NSLWNYAG
+1311 NSLWDYAG

>member
-67 EEMGTAHLQEL
+67 EEMGTARLQEL

-658 KQIFTNTVARFAADL
+658 KQIFTNTVAGFAADL

-705 DKVVRSYARDLSESV
+705 DKV
-720 IQEAFIELSQVDVTF
+720 
-735 TTQAAISVSMDNI
+735 
-748 KYVSAESMLE
+748 
-758 STRTSTVFPNLN
+758 
-770 DRATLKPIQDS
+770 
-781 EKEYTV
+781 
-787 QQALFCTSGVV
+787 
-798 SSIPVPLAGRALCQP
+798 
-813 QVSSV
+813 
-818 AHKAKISPALN
+818 
-829 SDDNMKV
+829 
-836 YKDPA
+836 
-841 HPLSTSRKREE
+841 
-852 EVTSFRNIYLTSD
+852 
-865 HSQSTESTPSC
+865 
-876 LHNQNDTKR
+876 
-885 PNNRSGMNNNSELT
+885 
-899 SGSKG
+899 
-904 INTFSGT
+904 
-911 MVDMIVNEAYEA
+911 
-923 ITSSRVTKAVE
+923 
-934 EYTDFLT
+934 
-941 RKIIDKKPYVQC
+941 
-953 IGEDFPKNM
+953 
-962 FADHLAKY
+962 
-970 VIKQSV
+970 
-976 DESKTVLCSTSE
+976 
-988 NLACHVSSQT
+988 
-998 YTGIGRK
+998 
-1005 EQCVIKKQE
+1005 
-1014 AEKQSNVSIIAE
+1014 
-1026 QQQMPLN
+1026 
-1033 NPCKFLLTPTHSVQ
+1033 

-1297 CGYTALTN
+1297 CRYTALTN
-1305 VPEQMC
+1305 VPEQTC

-1516 ARSITCDV
+1516 AHSITCDV

>member
-1 MDMYARTQGNRMKPR
+1 MDTYARAQGNHMKSR
-16 ISMKKS
+16 ISVEKS
-22 FGEGVLH
+22 FGESILQ

-39 ELCSVSS
+39 ELCNVSA
-46 EECLSQEEQ
+46 EECLNQEEQ
-55 DNFIEITFIGFA
+55 DHFIEITFIGFA
-67 EEMGTAHLQEL
+67 EGMGTAHLQEIST
-78 AAVSVE
+78 VSVE
-84 LPDVLKSFQL
+84 LPDVLKSLQL
-94 CKLKENEV
+94 RKLKENEAV
-102 IFLKDLKKTLA
+102 FLKDVKKSLA

-136 FPRIKVDYIFTLL
+136 FPRIKADYIFTLL
-149 SKYTTGVRYVV
+149 SKYTAGIRYAV
-160 EVNSLQKHQTEASH
+160 EINSSQKHQTETTH

-196 HLDEDEPSKIQS
+196 HLDEDEPSKIPS
-208 AGTSSFTSRNHRDTA
+208 AGTCSFSSQNHRDAA
-223 SQTIPSQC
+223 SQTVPAQC

-236 SKFLVGSAHRKSST
+236 SKIVVGSARRKSSA
-250 RSSTLI
+250 RCSTLI
-256 DILGLKELSSV
+256 DILGLKERSSV

-284 YKPYNPCDQGVNFL
+284 YKPYNPSDQGVNFL
-298 CKTLFSS
+298 RKTLFSS

-353 SEVSEFFDSFDQF
+353 SEVSEFFDSFDRF
-366 DELEQALENSC
+366 DELEQTLENSC
-377 KVIRDPILGNPSQKR
+377 KIIRDPILGNPAQKR
-392 RTGHEQLSSASIT
+392 RTAHEKLSSASIA

-419 ANVKKPTPLKPESPY
+419 ANVKKPTPRKPESPY
-434 SSVFDVP
+434 SSIFEVP

-447 KTPGE
+447 RTSGE
-452 ENGGLFSP
+452 ENGGFFSP
-460 IRSSAFSP
+460 IRTSAFSP

-480 INLGG
+480 INFGRE
-485 DGTGQNHHDAVYNSY
+485 GTGQSHRGAAYNSY
-500 SAYADSVSFEILGSV
+500 SAYADSVSCEILGSV
-515 FHSKS
+515 LFSES
-520 SSEQVCAENDSKH
+520 SSEQMCAENSKH
-533 KGIALKEK
+533 KRVTLKEK
-541 KGQAGDLKMKTS
+541 RRQATDLKMKTS
-553 KEPDKQAKSKHKSLM
+553 KEPEKQTKSKHKSLM

-621 IGRRRAVSLKERA
+621 IGRRRAISLKERA
-634 INGIASFLV
+634 INGIANFLV
-643 SEAITGALKELRHVK
+643 SEAITGALKELRQVK
-658 KQIFTNTVARFAADL
+658 KQIFNNTVARFAADL

-690 PSTPTAAQPSSFDYE
+690 PSTPTAQSSSFDYE
-705 DKVVRSYARDLSESV
+705 NKVVRSYARDLSESV

-758 STRTSTVFPNLN
+758 STQTSTVSPNFN
-770 DRATLKPIQDS
+770 DRVAQKPIQDS
-781 EKEYTV
+781 KKEYTV

-798 SSIPVPLAGRALCQP
+798 SSIPVPLAGRALCQQ
-813 QVSSV
+813 QVSSDAYKV
-818 AHKAKISPALN
+818 KISTVPNAED
-829 SDDNMKV
+829 STKIF
-836 YKDPA
+836 KDST
-841 HPLSTSRKREE
+841 HPFFASRTREE
-852 EVTSFRNIYLTSD
+852 EVASFRNIYLTSD
-865 HSQSTESTPSC
+865 HGQSTESTPSLFC
-876 LHNQNDTKR
+876 NQNDTKLT
-885 PNNRSGMNNNSELT
+885 NNRSGMNNNSELT

-911 MVDMIVNEAYEA
+911 MVDMIVNEAYET

-934 EYTDFLT
+934 EYSDFLT
-941 RKIIDKKPYVQC
+941 RRVIDKKPNVQGT
-953 IGEDFPKNM
+953 GEDTPKSM

-976 DESKTVLCSTSE
+976 EESKTVLCNTSE
-988 NLACHVSSQT
+988 NLTCNVSSQAYRDT
-998 YTGIGRK
+998 NRK

-1014 AEKQSNVSIIAE
+1014 AEKQSNVSIIVE
-1026 QQQMPLN
+1026 QQQLPLN
-1033 NPCKFLLTPTHSVQ
+1033 NPCKFLTPTHSVQ
-1047 CFSESKDCWQDQKGH
+1047 CILESKDCWQEQKGNN
-1062 RFSSKSPPPCS
+1062 FSSKSPPPCS
-1073 AVTFARH
+1073 TVTFARH
-1080 FLEDFTDTGSCSV
+1080 VLEDCTDTGSCSI
-1093 TCLNR
+1093 TCLNK
-1098 PSKKHDT
+1098 PSKKSDT
-1105 HKPSPGPL
+1105 QKLSAGAL
-1113 AYRQADCFLRANSF
+1113 NYRQTDCFLHANSLP
-1127 SSVMFGSED
+1127 SEMFGSEG
-1136 ALQMEDK
+1136 ALQMEEK
-1143 SSLQDGNTRVM
+1143 SSLKHGNTCLM
-1154 PDTPPPTPL
+1154 PNTPPPTPL

-1202 VTELSETE
+1202 AADSSETE

-1218 FMLKLMRSLSE
+1218 FMLKLMWSLSE

-1241 MAVEKEEHSEKTN
+1241 VPVEKGEHSAKTI
-1254 QYADCLASHIISV
+1254 QYADSLASHIISV
-1267 ATEMAASHLDGK
+1267 ATEMAASHLGDK
-1279 TNEREACRQ
+1279 TNEREAGRQ
-1288 VQLGMQNKR
+1288 AQLGMQKKR
-1297 CGYTALTN
+1297 CRYTAF
-1305 VPEQMC
+1305 VSIPEETC

-1319 DMAGKVISEA
+1319 DMAGKVINEA
-1329 KKIVKSRHCKLLR
+1329 KKVVKSRHCKLLR
-1342 LKRVNCQVDCLYVR
+1342 LKRVNCQVDCFYVS
-1356 KGDYRSKDRCGP
+1356 KGDKDGNSKEWCGP
-1368 AREQWLGERD
+1368 VQDQWLGERD
-1378 SSALPLPQ
+1378 SCGLPLPQ
-1386 DSGMTGLTSKYPSC
+1386 GSGTTGLTSKYPSC
-1400 ESVTDEYADHI
+1400 ESVTDEYADHV
-1411 IRVLKREGG
+1411 IRILKREGG
-1420 NAELLMDQYA
+1420 NTELLVDQYA
-1430 SRLVYRSIKSGL
+1430 SRLAYRSIKSGL

-1447 KNKLRYNRK
+1447 KTKLRYSRK
-1456 AFPGQ
+1456 TFPGQ
-1461 NAQVHGKLE
+1461 NAQVNGKLE
-1470 LIKAMNKDAV
+1470 LTKAGNKDAV
-1480 QQMKSSVHC
+1480 QQVKSSIHR
-1489 CEDQTYG
+1489 CEGQMFE
-1496 RSNSTQRTEC
+1496 RSVCTQRMEC

-1516 ARSITCDV
+1516 AHSITCDV
-1524 RKKLKISG
+1524 RKKLKMSG
-1532 ACLPKSL
+1532 TCLPKSL

-1554 GDLIKTRISRTSLP
+1554 GDLIKTRFSRTFLP

-1578 TGSLNDNG
+1578 TGNINENG

-1608 MSLGSAVLH
+1608 MSLESAVLH
-1617 VAENRKNGDKLSYTE
+1617 VAESRKNGDKLSHTE
-1632 KLSPFS
+1632 KLSPFP

-1644 CSMKEHRYCTEST
+1644 CSMKEHRYCTESI

-1663 HESSIPVRHFLH
+1663 QGSCIPVRHFLH

-1682 QKSRV
+1682 QNSRV

-1701 KTVLSDKG
+1701 RTVFADKG
-1709 ATAAIEK
+1709 ATAAVEK
-1716 AEGELSYT
+1716 AERELSYT

-1751 MTNIGQT
+1751 MTNIGQA
-1758 VNVSVYLSMP
+1758 V
-1768 TIADHLADCTESS
+1768 TI
-1781 QGKIAKLSY
+1781 
-1790 GEQVQ
+1790 
-1795 KCSVGREG
+1795 
-1803 FHSVESIVSQQ
+1803 SQQ

-1842 FLHLSDS
+1842 FLHLSDSSAVFSSSPGS

-1895 QIRKTLAIV
+1895 QVRKTLSIM

-1916 LRATLQ
+1916 LRAALQ
-1922 WLAASETEVSELYF
+1922 WLAASETEVSDLHF
-1936 HDSVTRDFVF
+1936 RDTAAREFVF
-1946 LTRRLRERDWKVG
+1946 LSRRLRERYWKVG

-1964 VLKYCEMIEKASDG
+1964 VLKYCEMIETASDG
-1978 EQALNKSLVGWL
+1978 EQAPSKSLVSWL

>member
-1 MDMYARTQGNRMKPR
+1 Q
-16 ISMKKS
+16 S
-22 FGEGVLH
+22 FGEAVLH

-39 ELCSVSS
+39 ALCNVSS
-46 EECLSQEEQ
+46 DECLNREEQ
-55 DNFIEITFIGFA
+55 ENYIEITFIAFA

-84 LPDVLKSFQL
+84 LPDVLKSLQL

-102 IFLKDLKKTLA
+102 IFLKDVKKTLA
-113 KPYVMKHQNQLPEV
+113 KPYVVKHQNQLPEV
-127 FCVMRLSPS
+127 FCMMRLSPS
-136 FPRIKVDYIFTLL
+136 FPRVKVDYIFTLL
-149 SKYTTGVRYVV
+149 SKYSTGIRYAV
-160 EVNSLQKHQTEASH
+160 EINSSQSQQTETSH

-196 HLDEDEPSKIQS
+196 HLDEDEPSKTQS
-208 AGTSSFTSRNHRDTA
+208 AGTCSFTSQNHRDAA
-223 SQTIPSQC
+223 SQTIPAQC

-236 SKFLVGSAHRKSST
+236 SKILVGPARRKSSA
-250 RSSTLI
+250 RSSALI
-256 DILGLKELSSV
+256 DILGLKEWSSV

-284 YKPYNPCDQGVNFL
+284 YKPYNPSDQGVNFF

-377 KVIRDPILGNPSQKR
+377 KVIRDPVLGNLSQKR
-392 RTGHEQLSSASIT
+392 RTAHEQLSSASIS

-419 ANVKKPTPLKPESPY
+419 ANVKKPTPRKPESPY

-447 KTPGE
+447 KASGE

-485 DGTGQNHHDAVYNSY
+485 GGTDQNDHDAVYNSF
-500 SAYADSVSFEILGSV
+500 SAYADTVSCEILGSV
-515 FHSKS
+515 FHSES
-520 SSEQVCAENDSKH
+520 SSEQVCAGNDSKH

-541 KGQAGDLKMKTS
+541 KGQAAGLQMKIS
-553 KEPDKQAKSKHKSLM
+553 EESGKQTKSKHKSLM

-576 ATELV
+576 AAELV

-621 IGRRRAVSLKERA
+621 IGRRRAIALKERA
-634 INGIASFLV
+634 INGIANFLV

-705 DKVVRSYARDLSESV
+705 DKVVRSYAKDLSESV

-758 STRTSTVFPNLN
+758 STRTSTVLPNFN
-770 DRATLKPIQDS
+770 DQVALKPIQDS
-781 EKEYTV
+781 KKEYTV

-798 SSIPVPLAGRALCQP
+798 SSIPVPLAGRALCQN
-813 QVSSV
+813 QVSSD
-818 AHKAKISPALN
+818 AYKAKVSTGLN
-829 SDDNMKV
+829 SDASMKIC
-836 YKDPA
+836 KDSTLPFF
-841 HPLSTSRKREE
+841 TSRKRED
-852 EVTSFRNIYLTSD
+852 EVTSFRNIYLTSG
-865 HSQSTESTPSC
+865 HSQSTESTPP
-876 LHNQNDTKR
+876 LLYNQNDINQT
-885 PNNRSGMNNNSELT
+885 NNRSGMNSNSELT

-934 EYTDFLT
+934 EYTDFFT
-941 RKIIDKKPYVQC
+941 RKIDKKPYVQC
-953 IGEDFPKNM
+953 IGEDLPKSM

-976 DESKTVLCSTSE
+976 GESKTVLCNTSG
-988 NLACHVSSQT
+988 NLACNVNSQT
-998 YTGIGRK
+998 YADISRK

-1014 AEKQSNVSIIAE
+1014 TEK
-1026 QQQMPLN
+1026 
-1033 NPCKFLLTPTHSVQ
+1033 KTDSVQ
-1047 CFSESKDCWQDQKGH
+1047 CFLESKDSQQEQKGR

-1080 FLEDFTDTGSCSV
+1080 VLDNFTDTGSCSV
-1093 TCLNR
+1093 TCLNK
-1098 PSKKHDT
+1098 PSKPHDT
-1105 HKPSPGPL
+1105 QKPSSGSL
-1113 AYRQADCFLRANSF
+1113 TYRQADCFLHANSF
-1127 SSVMFGSED
+1127 SSVMLGSED

-1143 SSLQDGNTRVM
+1143 SSLKDGNTCVM

-1177 SKKLK
+1177 SQKLK

-1202 VTELSETE
+1202 VAGLSETE
-1210 HDSLENEE
+1210 CDSLENEE

-1229 EVESSE
+1229 KVESSE

-1241 MAVEKEEHSEKTN
+1241 MPAEKEECSEKTI
-1254 QYADCLASHIISV
+1254 QYADCLASHIISI

-1279 TNEREACRQ
+1279 TNGRETGRQ
-1288 VQLGMQNKR
+1288 VQLGMENKR
-1297 CGYTALTN
+1297 CGVTAFTN
-1305 VPEQMC
+1305 LPEETF
-1311 NSLWNYAG
+1311 NSLWNFAG
-1319 DMAGKVISEA
+1319 DMAGKVINEA
-1329 KKIVKSRHCKLLR
+1329 KEIVKSKHCKLWR
-1342 LKRVNCQVDCLYVR
+1342 LKQVNCQVNCLYLR
-1356 KGDYRSKDRCGP
+1356 KGDKDCGVREQRSPVQD
-1368 AREQWLGERD
+1368 QWLGERN
-1378 SSALPLPQ
+1378 SSVLPLPQ
-1386 DSGMTGLTSKYPSC
+1386 GSEMAGLTSKYPSC

-1447 KNKLRYNRK
+1447 KNRLKYNRK
-1456 AFPGQ
+1456 TFPGP
-1461 NAQVHGKLE
+1461 NTQVNGE
-1470 LIKAMNKDAV
+1470 LIRVVNKDAV
-1480 QQMKSSVHC
+1480 HQVKSSFHC
-1489 CEDQTYG
+1489 CEDQTYKRG
-1496 RSNSTQRTEC
+1496 ICTQRAEC
-1506 TELLHFSESL
+1506 TELLQFSESL
-1516 ARSITCDV
+1516 ARSITWDV

-1532 ACLPKSL
+1532 TYLPKSL
-1539 TDSCLYKKTEFDEVT
+1539 TDSCLYKRTEFDEVT
-1554 GDLIKTRISRTSLP
+1554 GDLIKTRFSRTLLP
-1568 FSPDHKLYHS
+1568 FSADHKLYHS
-1578 TGSLNDNG
+1578 TGSLNENC

-1608 MSLGSAVLH
+1608 MGLESAVLH
-1617 VAENRKNGDKLSYTE
+1617 VAENRKNGDRLSYAE
-1632 KLSPFS
+1632 RLSPFS
-1638 GTVCRC
+1638 GSIYRC

-1657 SHHLPA
+1657 PHHLA
-1663 HESSIPVRHFLH
+1663 VQESSIPVRHFLH

-1682 QKSRV
+1682 QKSRL

-1701 KTVLSDKG
+1701 KTVFSDKG
-1709 ATAAIEK
+1709 ATAAAAK
-1716 AEGELSYT
+1716 AEGELCYT

-1751 MTNIGQT
+1751 MTNIGQA
-1758 VNVSVYLSMP
+1758 VN
-1768 TIADHLADCTESS
+1768 ISS
-1781 QGKIAKLSY
+1781 A
-1790 GEQVQ
+1790 
-1795 KCSVGREG
+1795 GREG

-1849 NGNSSSWSS
+1849 
-1858 LGLEG
+1858 
-1863 DMYEEN
+1863 
-1869 LSFPTS
+1869 
-1875 DSDGTEDKDEDS
+1875 DGTEDKDEDS

-1895 QIRKTLAIV
+1895 QIRKTLAIA
-1904 NIDLEPNLVDPQ
+1904 NIDLEPSLVDPQ
-1916 LRATLQ
+1916 LRAALQ
-1922 WLAASETEVSELYF
+1922 WLAASETEVSNLHF
-1936 HDSVTRDFVF
+1936 HDTATREFAF
-1946 LTRRLRERDWKVG
+1946 LSRRLQERDWKVG

-1964 VLKYCEMIEKASDG
+1964 VLKYCEMIEKESDG
-1978 EQALNKSLVGWL
+1978 EQAPNKSLVGWL
-1990 LENV
+1990 LENI

>member
-1 MDMYARTQGNRMKPR
+1 MDTYARAQGNRMKPR
-16 ISMKKS
+16 ISVKKS

-39 ELCSVSS
+39 ELCNVSA
-46 EECLSQEEQ
+46 EECLNREEQ

-67 EEMGTAHLQEL
+67 EEMGTARLQEL
-78 AAVSVE
+78 AAVSSE
-84 LPDVLKSFQL
+84 LPDVLKSLQL

-102 IFLKDLKKTLA
+102 LFLKDVKKTLG
-113 KPYVMKHQNQLPEV
+113 KPYVLKHQNQLPEV

-149 SKYTTGVRYVV
+149 SKYTTGIRYAV
-160 EVNSLQKHQTEASH
+160 EINSSQKHQTETSH

-208 AGTSSFTSRNHRDTA
+208 GGACSFTSRNHRDAA
-223 SQTIPSQC
+223 SQTIAGQC

-236 SKFLVGSAHRKSST
+236 SKILVGSTRRKSSA

-267 KNSVTTSI
+267 KNSVTTSV

-284 YKPYNPCDQGVNFL
+284 YKPYNPSDQGVNFL

-377 KVIRDPILGNPSQKR
+377 KVIRDPILGNTSQKR
-392 RTGHEQLSSASIT
+392 RTAQEQLSSANIT

-419 ANVKKPTPLKPESPY
+419 ANVKKPTPRKPESPY

-447 KTPGE
+447 KTSGE

-485 DGTGQNHHDAVYNSY
+485 DGTGQNRHDAVYNSY

-515 FHSKS
+515 FHSES
-520 SSEQVCAENDSKH
+520 SSEQVCAGSDPKH
-533 KGIALKEK
+533 KGITLKEK
-541 KGQAGDLKMKTS
+541 KGQAADFRMKTS

-576 ATELV
+576 AAELV

-598 CTNALCHLAARL
+598 CTSALCQLAARL

-621 IGRRRAVSLKERA
+621 IGRRRAISLKERA
-634 INGIASFLV
+634 INGIANFLV

-758 STRTSTVFPNLN
+758 STQTSTVFPNFN
-770 DRATLKPIQDS
+770 DRVAVKPIQDS
-781 EKEYTV
+781 KKEYTV

-798 SSIPVPLAGRALCQP
+798 SSIPVPLAGRALCQH
-813 QVSSV
+813 QVSSD
-818 AHKAKISPALN
+818 AYKAKSPTALN
-829 SDDNMKV
+829 SDDKV
-836 YKDPA
+836 YKDST
-841 HPLSTSRKREE
+841 HPIFASRRREE
-852 EVTSFRNIYLTSD
+852 EVASFRNIYLTSD
-865 HSQSTESTPSC
+865 HSQSTGSTPSL
-876 LHNQNDTKR
+876 LHNQNDTKQ
-885 PNNRSGMNNNSELT
+885 PTNISGMNSNSEIT

-941 RKIIDKKPYVQC
+941 RKIIDKKPYIQC
-953 IGEDFPKNM
+953 IGEDFPRNM

-976 DESKTVLCSTSE
+976 DESKTVLCNTSE
-988 NLACHVSSQT
+988 NLACNVSSQT
-998 YTGIGRK
+998 YADISRRD
-1005 EQCVIKKQE
+1005 QCVIKKQE
-1014 AEKQSNVSIIAE
+1014 TEKQSNVSVIVE

-1033 NPCKFLLTPTHSVQ
+1033 NPCNFLHTPTPSVQ
-1047 CFSESKDCWQDQKGH
+1047 CFSGSKDCWQEQKGH
-1062 RFSSKSPPPCS
+1062 RFSSKSPPSCS
-1073 AVTFARH
+1073 TVTFARRV
-1080 FLEDFTDTGSCSV
+1080 LEDFTDTGSCSV
-1093 TCLNR
+1093 TYLNK

-1105 HKPSPGPL
+1105 QKPSSGPVT
-1113 AYRQADCFLRANSF
+1113 YRQADCFLHTNSF

-1136 ALQMEDK
+1136 TLQVEDK
-1143 SSLQDGNTRVM
+1143 SSLKDGNTCVM
-1154 PDTPPPTPL
+1154 PGTPPPTPL
-1163 VPCQGSSER
+1163 VPCQSSSER

-1202 VTELSETE
+1202 VAGSSETE

-1241 MAVEKEEHSEKTN
+1241 VPVEKEACLEKTI
-1254 QYADCLASHIISV
+1254 QYADCLASHIISL

-1279 TNEREACRQ
+1279 TNTREADRQ
-1288 VQLGMQNKR
+1288 VQLGVHNKR
-1297 CGYTALTN
+1297 CGYSAFTN
-1305 VPEQMC
+1305 IPEETC

-1342 LKRVNCQVDCLYVR
+1342 LKRVNCQVDCLYLR
-1356 KGDYRSKDRCGP
+1356 KGDKDSSSKERCGP
-1368 AREQWLGERD
+1368 GQDQWPGERD
-1378 SSALPLPQ
+1378 SSVLPLPPG
-1386 DSGMTGLTSKYPSC
+1386 SSTTGLTSKYPSC

-1420 NAELLMDQYA
+1420 SAELLMDHYA
-1430 SRLVYRSIKSGL
+1430 SRLAYRSIKSGL

-1447 KNKLRYNRK
+1447 KSKLRYNRK
-1456 AFPGQ
+1456 TFPGQ
-1461 NAQVHGKLE
+1461 SAQVNGKVE
-1470 LIKAMNKDAV
+1470 LVKAVNKDAV
-1480 QQMKSSVHC
+1480 RQVKSSIPGH
-1489 CEDQTYG
+1489 EDQTDG
-1496 RSNSTQRTEC
+1496 RGIGTQGTEC

-1524 RKKLKISG
+1524 RKKLKMSG
-1532 ACLPKSL
+1532 PCLPKSL

-1554 GDLIKTRISRTSLP
+1554 GDLIKTRFSRTFLP

-1578 TGSLNDNG
+1578 TGSLNESG
-1586 YSEGIIQAIE
+1586 YSEGVIQAIE

-1608 MSLGSAVLH
+1608 MGLESAVLH
-1617 VAENRKNGDKLSYTE
+1617 VAENRKNGDRLSYTE

-1663 HESSIPVRHFLH
+1663 QDSSIPVRHFLH

-1701 KTVLSDKG
+1701 KIVVSDKG
-1709 ATAAIEK
+1709 AAAAVEK

-1751 MTNIGQT
+1751 MTNIGQA
-1758 VNVSVYLSMP
+1758 VNIS
-1768 TIADHLADCTESS
+1768 
-1781 QGKIAKLSY
+1781 
-1790 GEQVQ
+1790 
-1795 KCSVGREG
+1795 SVGREG

-1849 NGNSSSWSS
+1849 
-1858 LGLEG
+1858 
-1863 DMYEEN
+1863 
-1869 LSFPTS
+1869 
-1875 DSDGTEDKDEDS
+1875 DGAEDKDEDS

-1895 QIRKTLAIV
+1895 QIQKTLAIV

-1916 LRATLQ
+1916 LRAALQ
-1922 WLAASETEVSELYF
+1922 WLVASETEVSDLHF
-1936 HDSVTRDFVF
+1936 HDAATREFVF
-1946 LTRRLRERDWKVG
+1946 LSRRLRERNWKVG

-1964 VLKYCEMIEKASDG
+1964 VLKYCEMTEKLSDG

>member
-1 MDMYARTQGNRMKPR
+1 MDMYARAQGNRMKSR
-16 ISMKKS
+16 ISVEKS
-22 FGEGVLH
+22 FGEGILH

-39 ELCSVSS
+39 ELCNVSA
-46 EECLSQEEQ
+46 EECLNQEEQ
-55 DNFIEITFIGFA
+55 DNFIEMTFIGFA
-67 EEMGTAHLQEL
+67 EEMGAARLQEL
-78 AAVSVE
+78 SAVSVE
-84 LPDVLKSFQL
+84 LPDVLKSL
-94 CKLKENEV
+94 HLHKLKENEAV
-102 IFLKDLKKTLA
+102 FLKDLKKTLA
-113 KPYVMKHQNQLPEV
+113 KPHVVKHQNQLPEV

-149 SKYTTGVRYVV
+149 SKYTTGIRYAV
-160 EVNSLQKHQTEASH
+160 EINSSQKHQTETTR

-196 HLDEDEPSKIQS
+196 HLDEDEPSKILS
-208 AGTSSFTSRNHRDTA
+208 AGTCSFTSQNHRDAA
-223 SQTIPSQC
+223 SQTIPAQC

-236 SKFLVGSAHRKSST
+236 SKILVCSARRKSSA

-256 DILGLKELSSV
+256 DILGLKELPSV

-284 YKPYNPCDQGVNFL
+284 YKPYNPSDQGVNFL
-298 CKTLFSS
+298 RKTFFSS

-366 DELEQALENSC
+366 DELEQALENTC
-377 KVIRDPILGNPSQKR
+377 KIIRDPILGNPAQKR
-392 RTGHEQLSSASIT
+392 RTAHEKLSSASIT

-419 ANVKKPTPLKPESPY
+419 ANVKKPTPRKPESPY
-434 SSVFDVP
+434 SSIFEVP

-447 KTPGE
+447 KTSGE
-452 ENGGLFSP
+452 ENGGFFSP
-460 IRSSAFSP
+460 IRTSAFSP

-480 INLGG
+480 INPGG
-485 DGTGQNHHDAVYNSY
+485 EGTGQSHRDAAYNSY
-500 SAYADSVSFEILGSV
+500 SAYADSVSCEILGSV
-515 FHSKS
+515 FFSES
-520 SSEQVCAENDSKH
+520 SSEQMCAGNDSKH
-533 KGIALKEK
+533 KRVPSKVK
-541 KGQAGDLKMKTS
+541 KRQAADLKMKAS
-553 KEPDKQAKSKHKSLM
+553 KEPEKQAKSKHKSLM

-621 IGRRRAVSLKERA
+621 IGRRRAISLKERA
-634 INGIASFLV
+634 INGIANFLV
-643 SEAITGALKELRHVK
+643 SEAITGALKELRQVK

-690 PSTPTAAQPSSFDYE
+690 PSTPTAQPSSFDYE
-705 DKVVRSYARDLSESV
+705 NKVVRSYARDLSESV

-758 STRTSTVFPNLN
+758 STQTSTVSPNFN
-770 DRATLKPIQDS
+770 DRVALKPIQDS
-781 EKEYTV
+781 KNEYTV
-787 QQALFCTSGVV
+787 QKALFCASGVV
-798 SSIPVPLAGRALCQP
+798 SSIPMPLAGRALCQQ
-813 QVSSV
+813 QVSSD
-818 AHKAKISPALN
+818 AYKAKVSPVPNA
-829 SDDNMKV
+829 DDSTKV
-836 YKDPA
+836 FKDST
-841 HPLSTSRKREE
+841 HPFFTSRTREE
-852 EVTSFRNIYLTSD
+852 EVASFRNIYLTSD
-865 HSQSTESTPSC
+865 RSQSTENTPPLFC
-876 LHNQNDTKR
+876 NQNDTKLT
-885 PNNRSGMNNNSELT
+885 NNRSGMNNNSELT

-911 MVDMIVNEAYEA
+911 MVDMIVNEAYET

-934 EYTDFLT
+934 EYSDFLT
-941 RKIIDKKPYVQC
+941 RKVIDKKPYVQGT
-953 IGEDFPKNM
+953 GEDSPKSM

-976 DESKTVLCSTSE
+976 EESKTVLCNTSE
-988 NLACHVSSQT
+988 NLTCNVNSQT
-998 YTGIGRK
+998 YRDINRK

-1014 AEKQSNVSIIAE
+1014 AEKQSNASIIVE
-1026 QQQMPLN
+1026 QQQLPLN
-1033 NPCKFLLTPTHSVQ
+1033 NPCKFLTPTHSVR
-1047 CFSESKDCWQDQKGH
+1047 CVLESKDCWQEQKGNK
-1062 RFSSKSPPPCS
+1062 FSSKSPPPCS
-1073 AVTFARH
+1073 TVTFARH
-1080 FLEDFTDTGSCSV
+1080 VLEDCTDTGSCSI
-1093 TCLNR
+1093 TCLNK
-1098 PSKKHDT
+1098 PSKKSDT
-1105 HKPSPGPL
+1105 RKLSAGAL
-1113 AYRQADCFLRANSF
+1113 NYRQTDCFLHANSF
-1127 SSVMFGSED
+1127 SSELFGSEST
-1136 ALQMEDK
+1136 LQMEEK
-1143 SSLQDGNTRVM
+1143 SSLKHGNTCLV

-1163 VPCQGSSER
+1163 VPCQSSSER

-1187 EFAPATPPSTPYNPS
+1187 EFAPATPPSTPYYPS
-1202 VTELSETE
+1202 ITGSSETE
-1210 HDSLENEE
+1210 PDSLENEE

-1235 DEDHSE
+1235 DEDHSG
-1241 MAVEKEEHSEKTN
+1241 MPVEKEEHTAKTI
-1254 QYADCLASHIISV
+1254 QYADCLASNIISV
-1267 ATEMAASHLDGK
+1267 ATEMAASHLGGK
-1279 TNEREACRQ
+1279 TNEREAGRPA
-1288 VQLGMQNKR
+1288 QLGMQKKR
-1297 CGYTALTN
+1297 CGYTAFVN
-1305 VPEQMC
+1305 IPEETC

-1319 DMAGKVISEA
+1319 DMAGKVINEA
-1329 KKIVKSRHCKLLR
+1329 KKVVKSRHCKLLR
-1342 LKRVNCQVDCLYVR
+1342 LKRVNCQVDCFYVR
-1356 KGDYRSKDRCGP
+1356 RGDKDGSSKEWCGGP
-1368 AREQWLGERD
+1368 VQDQWLGERD
-1378 SSALPLPQ
+1378 SSGLPLPQ
-1386 DSGMTGLTSKYPSC
+1386 GSGMTGLTSKYPSC
-1400 ESVTDEYADHI
+1400 ESVTDEYADHV
-1411 IRVLKREGG
+1411 IRVLRREGG
-1420 NAELLMDQYA
+1420 NAELLVDQYA
-1430 SRLVYRSIKSGL
+1430 SRLAYRSIKSGL

-1447 KNKLRYNRK
+1447 KAKFRYSRK
-1456 AFPGQ
+1456 TFPGQ
-1461 NAQVHGKLE
+1461 SAQVNGKLE
-1470 LIKAMNKDAV
+1470 LITAGSKDAV
-1480 QQMKSSVHC
+1480 QQVKSSIHHC
-1489 CEDQTYG
+1489 EGQMLE
-1496 RSNSTQRTEC
+1496 RSVCTQRTEC

-1516 ARSITCDV
+1516 AHSITCDV
-1524 RKKLKISG
+1524 RKKLKLSG
-1532 ACLPKSL
+1532 TCLPKSL

-1554 GDLIKTRISRTSLP
+1554 GDLIKTRFSRTFLP

-1578 TGSLNDNG
+1578 TGNINDNG

-1608 MSLGSAVLH
+1608 MSLESAVLH

-1644 CSMKEHRYCTEST
+1644 CSVKEHRYCTESM
-1657 SHHLPA
+1657 SHDLPA
-1663 HESSIPVRHFLH
+1663 QESCIPVRNFLH

-1682 QKSRV
+1682 QNSRV

-1701 KTVLSDKG
+1701 RTVFSDKG
-1709 ATAAIEK
+1709 ATAAVEK
-1716 AEGELSYT
+1716 AERELSYT

-1751 MTNIGQT
+1751 MTNIGQAVT
-1758 VNVSVYLSMP
+1758 TS
-1768 TIADHLADCTESS
+1768 
-1781 QGKIAKLSY
+1781 
-1790 GEQVQ
+1790 
-1795 KCSVGREG
+1795 SVGREG
-1803 FHSVESIVSQQ
+1803 FHSVESVVSQQ

-1837 DESSS
+1837 DENSS

-1863 DMYEEN
+1863 DVYEEN

-1875 DSDGTEDKDEDS
+1875 DSDGTEDKDDDS

-1895 QIRKTLAIV
+1895 QMRKTLSIM
-1904 NIDLEPNLVDPQ
+1904 NIDLEPNLVDLQ
-1916 LRATLQ
+1916 LRAALQ
-1922 WLAASETEVSELYF
+1922 WLAASETEVSDLHF
-1936 HDSVTRDFVF
+1936 RDTAAREFVF
-1946 LTRRLRERDWKVG
+1946 LSRRLKERDWKVG

-1964 VLKYCEMIEKASDG
+1964 VLKYCEMIETASDG
-1978 EQALNKSLVGWL
+1978 EQALSKSLVGWL

>member
-1 MDMYARTQGNRMKPR
+1 MDLYTKAQSNRVKPR
-16 ISMKKS
+16 ISVKKS
-22 FGEGVLH
+22 FDEGVLH

-39 ELCSVSS
+39 ELCSVSA
-46 EECLSQEEQ
+46 EECLNREEQ
-55 DNFIEITFIGFA
+55 DNFIEMTFIGFA
-67 EEMGTAHLQEL
+67 EEMSAAHLQEL
-78 AAVSVE
+78 AAVSAE
-84 LPDVLKSFQL
+84 LPDVLKSLQL

-102 IFLKDLKKTLA
+102 MFLKGVKKTLA
-113 KPYVMKHQNQLPEV
+113 KSCVMKHQNQLPEV
-127 FCVMRLSPS
+127 FCVMRLVPS

-149 SKYTTGVRYVV
+149 SKYTTGIKYAV
-160 EVNSLQKHQTEASH
+160 EINSSQKHQTETSH

-208 AGTSSFTSRNHRDTA
+208 AGACSFTSRNHRDAA
-223 SQTIPSQC
+223 SQTIPAQS

-236 SKFLVGSAHRKSST
+236 SKILVGSARRRSSA

-284 YKPYNPCDQGVNFL
+284 YKPYNPDQGVNFL

-305 SPAESSESD
+305 SPAESSGSD

-377 KVIRDPILGNPSQKR
+377 KVIRDPIIGNTSQKR
-392 RTGHEQLSSASIT
+392 RTAPEQLSSVSIT
-405 MNPQKFKFDRPTLP
+405 MNPQKFKSDRPALP
-419 ANVKKPTPLKPESPY
+419 ANVKKPTPRKPESPY
-434 SSVFDVP
+434 SSIFDVP

-447 KTPGE
+447 KTSGE
-452 ENGGLFSP
+452 ESGGLFSP

-480 INLGG
+480 ISLCG
-485 DGTGQNHHDAVYNSY
+485 DGTGQSQHDAVYNSY
-500 SAYADSVSFEILGSV
+500 WAYADNVSFEILGSV
-515 FHSKS
+515 FHSES
-520 SSEQVCAENDSKH
+520 SSEQACAGNYSKH

-541 KGQAGDLKMKTS
+541 KSQAADLKRKS
-553 KEPDKQAKSKHKSLM
+553 DKEPDKQAKSKHKSLM

-621 IGRRRAVSLKERA
+621 IGRRRAISLKERA
-634 INGIASFLV
+634 INGIANFLV

-690 PSTPTAAQPSSFDYE
+690 PSTPTAVQPSSFDYE

-758 STRTSTVFPNLN
+758 STQTSTVFPHFNDGVALN
-770 DRATLKPIQDS
+770 PVQDS
-781 EKEYTV
+781 KKDYTV

-798 SSIPVPLAGRALCQP
+798 SSAPVPLAGRALCQH
-813 QVSSV
+813 QLSSD
-818 AHKAKISPALN
+818 ASKAKVSTTSN
-829 SDDNMKV
+829 SDDNTKTH
-836 YKDPA
+836 KD
-841 HPLSTSRKREE
+841 STHSFFTTRKREE
-852 EVTSFRNIYLTSD
+852 EVASFRNIYLTSD
-865 HSQSTESTPSC
+865 GCQSTECTPSL
-876 LHNQNDTKR
+876 LHNQNDSRQT
-885 PNNRSGMNNNSELT
+885 NNRSGMNNNSELT
-899 SGSKG
+899 NGLKG

-911 MVDMIVNEAYEA
+911 MVDMIVNEAYDA
-923 ITSSRVTKAVE
+923 ITSSRVTKAE

-941 RKIIDKKPYVQC
+941 RKIGDRKPYSQC
-953 IGEDFPKNM
+953 IVEDFPKNM
-962 FADHLAKY
+962 FADQLAKY
-970 VIKQSV
+970 VVKQSV
-976 DESKTVLCSTSE
+976 DESKTLLCNTSD
-988 NLACHVSSQT
+988 NLACNMSSQT
-998 YTGIGRK
+998 YTDMSRR

-1014 AEKQSNVSIIAE
+1014 AEKRSNVSVIVQ

-1033 NPCKFLLTPTHSVQ
+1033 NPCKFFLTPTHSVQ
-1047 CFSESKDCWQDQKGH
+1047 CFSESKDCWQEQKGH
-1062 RFSSKSPPPCS
+1062 TFPSKSPPPCS
-1073 AVTFARH
+1073 TVTFARH
-1080 FLEDFTDTGSCSV
+1080 VLEDFADTGGCSIPY
-1093 TCLNR
+1093 LNK
-1098 PSKKHDT
+1098 PLKAHDT
-1105 HKPSPGPL
+1105 LKPSSGPL
-1113 AYRQADCFLRANSF
+1113 AYRQADCFQHTNSF
-1127 SSVMFGSED
+1127 SSVRFGSED

-1143 SSLQDGNTRVM
+1143 SGLKDGNSGVT
-1154 PDTPPPTPL
+1154 PNTPPPTPL

-1202 VTELSETE
+1202 VTDLSETE
-1210 HDSLENEE
+1210 HDSMENEE

-1235 DEDHSE
+1235 DEYHSE
-1241 MAVEKEEHSEKTN
+1241 MPIEKEKHSEKTI
-1254 QYADCLASHIISV
+1254 QYADCLASHIISI

-1279 TNEREACRQ
+1279 TNEKEADRQ

-1297 CGYTALTN
+1297 CGYTAFIN
-1305 VPEQMC
+1305 IPEETC
-1311 NSLWNYAG
+1311 TSVWNYAG
-1319 DMAGKVISEA
+1319 DMAGKVINEA

-1342 LKRVNCQVDCLYVR
+1342 LKRVHCQVDCLNLR
-1356 KGDYRSKDRCGP
+1356 RGSKELCGP
-1368 AREQWLGERD
+1368 VRDQWLGEGD
-1378 SSALPLPQ
+1378 LSVLPLPQ
-1386 DSGMTGLTSKYPSC
+1386 SSGMTGLTSKYPSC

-1430 SRLVYRSIKSGL
+1430 NRLAYRSIKSGL

-1447 KNKLRYNRK
+1447 KTKLRYKRK
-1456 AFPGQ
+1456 TLPEQ
-1461 NAQVHGKLE
+1461 NAQVNDKLE
-1470 LIKAMNKDAV
+1470 LAEAVNKDRAEQV
-1480 QQMKSSVHC
+1480 KSSIHH
-1489 CEDQTYG
+1489 CEDQTYDKNV
-1496 RSNSTQRTEC
+1496 SSQRTEC
-1506 TELLHFSESL
+1506 TELLCFSESL
-1516 ARSITCDV
+1516 AHSITCDV
-1524 RKKLKISG
+1524 RKKLKMSG
-1532 ACLPKSL
+1532 TCLPKSL
-1539 TDSCLYKKTEFDEVT
+1539 TDSCLYKKTELDEVT
-1554 GDLIKTRISRTSLP
+1554 GDLIKTRYSRTFLP

-1578 TGSLNDNG
+1578 TGSLNENG

-1608 MSLGSAVLH
+1608 MSLESAVLH
-1617 VAENRKNGDKLSYTE
+1617 VAEKRKNGDGLSYIE

-1644 CSMKEHRYCTEST
+1644 CSMKEHRYCSEST
-1657 SHHLPA
+1657 SHNLPVQ
-1663 HESSIPVRHFLH
+1663 ESSIPMRHFLH
-1675 SGLGGAC
+1675 TGLGGAC
-1682 QKSRV
+1682 QKARV
-1687 FQLDIPKIHVDVEQ
+1687 FQLDIPKIHLDVEQ
-1701 KTVLSDKG
+1701 KTVFSDKG
-1709 ATAAIEK
+1709 TTVAVKK
-1716 AEGELSYT
+1716 AGEQSHP
-1724 SLTADSGIGQDGV
+1724 SLAADSGIGQEGV

-1758 VNVSVYLSMP
+1758 VNIS
-1768 TIADHLADCTESS
+1768 
-1781 QGKIAKLSY
+1781 
-1790 GEQVQ
+1790 
-1795 KCSVGREG
+1795 SVGREG

-1837 DESSS
+1837 DENSS

-1887 KDAVEGLE
+1887 KGAVEGLE
-1895 QIRKTLAIV
+1895 QIRKTLAVV
-1904 NIDLEPNLVDPQ
+1904 NIDLEPHLVDPQ
-1916 LRATLQ
+1916 LRAALQ
-1922 WLAASETEVSELYF
+1922 WLAASETEMSDLHF
-1936 HDSVTRDFVF
+1936 HDAATREFV
-1946 LTRRLRERDWKVG
+1946 LLSRRLRERDWKVG

-1990 LENV
+1990 LDNV